1 MDKRSI
7 FERGFAILLSVI
19 LMAACFPLS
28 IFAED
33 TTQDPDFSGTNL
45 MNLENVQPSGY
56 TTTTN
61 PYGYDIGEPFLMVE
75 QNELMYLNA
84 WDNKVRQ
91 ASYFSMGS
99 ESALNTFAKNK
110 SGSSGTFSNPNY
122 KLMQA
127 VSFDPTGSGRR
138 DHVAFVGVSGQDKK
152 GYMWVIDTTKGTDSD
167 LSGLVEIGDFS
178 YMFDA
183 SAFKVPTYSNR
194 SFLNIVAG
202 DFDGDGKESIVV
214 YTPESYNAGG
224 CQIQQWDYDGDSLS
238 RRGKSNSLLM
248 GYYNDHPWY
257 DVERS
262 EGNQRRKL
270 GVSMA
275 VGDFNGDCVD
285 DLAVLSYCHRLPND
299 EAQID
304 YYRPVVKIVYGTKG
318 DTGSSIVTKS
328 AAQSEEFYTSKGKS
342 GGRDRYEF
350 PVGASLTCGDFDGD
364 GDVDLFLAGMLGKL
378 GTWKKNNQ
386 QVNETI
392 DMNAGYLYIGKLS
405 NSGNGFV
412 KTTNQTIESN
422 GWTDGGY
429 HDADDVWQQL
439 AVESVAING
448 KGRGAKELVFLSG
461 TLYDASNNKPVAV
474 YTGDYFKSADDGAG
488 STTRISNCD
497 IQSIAVGNFDGNT
510 AGREQVVFTIALKH
524 ASNNK
529 SHLLTGYMRGINY
542 KDTTVNGEIKEYGTA
557 GGYDCLVP
565 TDSYVN
571 TDAQNAVSFLV
582 IPVDKN
588 NDGVLAKYRGVTYAY
603 TDPDVKAVLQAAP
616 YFDEVMD
623 AGNNETEY
631 VLTESYE
638 LSDWDSDSVSFSIG
652 YSTEFKFLGGEASIE
667 TGYALDWTK
676 SFERSLHEE
685 WSQSFSAQAYNSVV
699 VSRTPV
705 FVYEYDIQNADG
717 TWNDKTVMQTAIPQG
732 PVYEQLSVDA
742 YNKFAT
748 EYNKYMADRTN
759 KPTCY
764 LLEKINPAANWMDG
778 NEGDP
783 YRYNHDGWDA
793 LNPDIQASAI
803 SKSEFALG
811 YNGTL
816 DKVAWTKENTTTK
829 SVEMSHGFFFNSSIK
844 WGDDK
849 VGMHGVTTSLQYSD
863 GKGNSTSKGTAVGA
877 SCTVTSLDK
886 QSLVAEGIPA
896 PVVDAYRFHWTLGQ
910 WQRHLSG
917 AANNKTPF
925 IGYSVTNLSSPP
937 RAIDN
942 LDKTITRGEG
952 NFDLKLSWTKPDCE
966 NGHPE
971 ITGYYVYSKDE
982 SGAYT
987 KVSEKLPA
995 EATEYEIK
1003 QLDLNGK
1010 YTYVVTTVATVDNQ
1024 DYESV
1029 WSNEAH
1035 YRADEA
1041 PYIGSN
1047 GNWWVGG
1054 TDTGVK
1060 AAGDDGKPGKD
1071 GETPYIGENGNWWIG
1086 FTDTKVKAAGTDGKD
1101 GEKGEDGET
1110 PYIGENGNWWIGE
1123 TDTGVKAVGTDG
1135 ADGTNGADG
1144 LTPSIGE
1151 NGNWW
1156 IGETDTGV
1164 KAAGTDGTNG
1174 TNGADGLTPSIGEN
1188 GNWWIGETDTGV
1200 KAAGTDGTNGTNGA
1214 DGLTPSIGE
1223 NGNWWIGETDTGVKA
1238 AGTDGTNGTNG
1249 ADGLTPSIGENGNW
1263 WIGATDT
1270 GVKAA
1275 ATDGADG
1282 KDGADGT
1289 NGVDGRTP
1297 QLKIGDDNLWYVS
1310 YDNGQNW
1317 ESLNVKATGEMGATG
1332 AQGEKGDKG
1341 DQGEQGIQG
1350 VQGEKGDKGDQGEQ
1364 GIQGVQGEK
1373 GDKGDQGAQGIQGVQ
1388 GEKGDKGDQGKQ
1400 GIQGVQGEKG
1410 DAGADGASGQN
1421 GTNGINGKNGV
1432 NGQDGQNGQDGKDGQ
1447 DGTAGR
1453 GIDNAMIDNDG
1464 YLILTMTDGTTINA
1478 GLVRDTSAVA
1488 NKEANDSATA
1498 KSLATAAVGLSG
1510 ASLLWN
1516 IAMLALSITMK
1527 RKHTTFHR

>member
-138 DHVAFVGVSGQDKK
+138 DHVAFVGVGQDKK

-167 LSGLVEIGDFS
+167 RSPLVEIGNFS

-183 SAFKVPTYSNR
+183 YAFEVPTYSNR

-214 YTPESYNAGG
+214 YTPESSNAGG
-224 CQIQQWDYDGDSLS
+224 CQIQQWDYDGGSLS
-238 RRGKSNSLLM
+238 QRGKSNSLLM

-257 DVERS
+257 DKEDS

-285 DLAVLSYCHRLPND
+285 DLAVLSYCHRLPKD

-318 DTGSSIVTKS
+318 DTSSIVTKS
-328 AAQSEEFYTSKGKS
+328 AAQSEEFYTSKGRS

-364 GDVDLFLAGMLGKL
+364 GDVDLFLAGMLGQL

-386 QVNETI
+386 QVNGTI
-392 DMNAGYLYIGKLS
+392 DMKAGYLYIGKLS

-429 HDADDVWQQL
+429 HNNDDVWQQL

-474 YTGDYFKSADDGAG
+474 YTGNYFKSADDGAG

-497 IQSIAVGNFDGNT
+497 IQSIAVGNFDGNK

-524 ASNNK
+524 ANNNE
-529 SHLLTGYMRGINY
+529 SHLLKGYMRGIKYN
-542 KDTTVNGEIKEYGTA
+542 DVTVNGEVKEYGTA

-571 TDAQNAVSFLV
+571 TNAQNAVSFLV

-652 YSTEFKFLGGEASIE
+652 YSTEFNFLGGKASIE

-705 FVYEYDIQNADG
+705 FVYEYDIQKADG

-748 EYNKYMADRTN
+748 EYNKYMADRKD

-764 LLEKINPAANWMDG
+764 LLEQIDPAANWMDG

-783 YRYNHDGWDA
+783 YRYNHDGWGA

-844 WGDDK
+844 WGSDK
-849 VGMHGVTTSLQYSD
+849 VGMHGVTTSLEYSD

-952 NFDLKLSWTKPDCE
+952 IFDLKLSWTKPDCE

-982 SGAYT
+982 SGTYT
-987 KVSEKLPA
+987 KVSEKLSA

-1003 QLDLNGK
+1003 HLDLNGK
-1010 YTYVVTTVATVDNQ
+1010 YTYVVTTVATVDNK

-1110 PYIGENGNWWIGE
+1110 PY
-1123 TDTGVKAVGTDG
+1123 
-1135 ADGTNGADG
+1135 
-1144 LTPSIGE
+1144 
-1151 NGNWW
+1151 
-1156 IGETDTGV
+1156 
-1164 KAAGTDGTNG
+1164 
-1174 TNGADGLTPSIGEN
+1174 
-1188 GNWWIGETDTGV
+1188 
-1200 KAAGTDGTNGTNGA
+1200 
-1214 DGLTPSIGE
+1214 IGE

-1350 VQGEKGDKGDQGEQ
+1350 VQGEKGD
-1364 GIQGVQGEK
+1364 
-1373 GDKGDQGAQGIQGVQ
+1373 
-1388 GEKGDKGDQGKQ
+1388 
-1400 GIQGVQGEKG
+1400 
-1410 DAGADGASGQN
+1410 AGADGASGQN

>member
-33 TTQDPDFSGTNL
+33 TTQGPDFSGTNL

-91 ASYFSMGS
+91 ASYFDMGT
-99 ESALNTFAKNK
+99 ESSLPTFARKK
-110 SGSSGTFSNPNY
+110 SNDSGKFSVPTY
-122 KLMQA
+122 ALMEA
-127 VSFDPTGSGRR
+127 VPFDPTGSGRK
-138 DHVAFVGVSGQDKK
+138 DHVAFVGISNKR
-152 GYMWVIDTTKGTDSD
+152 GYLWVIDTRQEAGSD
-167 LSGLVEIGDFS
+167 RSEPVDIGDFQ
-178 YMFDA
+178 YMYDGNSFE
-183 SAFKVPTYSNR
+183 VPTYANR

-214 YTPESYNAGG
+214 YTPESYKAGG

-238 RRGKSNSLLM
+238 KRGKSNSLLM

-257 DVERS
+257 DKEDS

-285 DLAVLSYCHRLPND
+285 DLAVLSYCHRLPKD

-318 DTGSSIVTKS
+318 DTSSIVTKS
-328 AAQSEEFYTSKGKS
+328 AAQSEEFYTSKGRS

-364 GDVDLFLAGMLGKL
+364 GDVDLFLAGMLGQL

-392 DMNAGYLYIGKLS
+392 DMKAGYLYIGKLS

-488 STTRISNCD
+488 STTSISNCD
-497 IQSIAVGNFDGNT
+497 IQSIAVGNFDGNK

-524 ASNNK
+524 ANNSQ
-529 SHLLTGYMRGINY
+529 SHLLTGYMRGKNY

-571 TDAQNAVSFLV
+571 TNAQNAVSFLV

-652 YSTEFKFLGGEASIE
+652 YSTEFNFLGGKASIE

-748 EYNKYMADRTN
+748 EYNKYMADRKD

-764 LLEKINPAANWMDG
+764 LLGQIDPAANWMDG

-783 YRYNHDGWDA
+783 YRYNHDGWGT

-844 WGDDK
+844 WGSDK
-849 VGMHGVTTSLQYSD
+849 VGMHGVTTSLDYSD

-982 SGAYT
+982 SGTYT
-987 KVSEKLPA
+987 KVSEKLSA

-1003 QLDLNGK
+1003 NLDLNGK
-1010 YTYVVTTVATVDNQ
+1010 YTYVVTTVATVDSK

-1188 GNWWIGETDTGV
+1188 GNWWIGTIDTGV
-1200 KAAGTDGTNGTNGA
+1200 KAAG
-1214 DGLTPSIGE
+1214 
-1223 NGNWWIGETDTGVKA
+1223 
-1238 AGTDGTNGTNG
+1238 
-1249 ADGLTPSIGENGNW
+1249 
-1263 WIGATDT
+1263 
-1270 GVKAA
+1270 
-1275 ATDGADG
+1275 TDGADG

-1373 GDKGDQGAQGIQGVQ
+1373 GDKGDQG
-1388 GEKGDKGDQGKQ
+1388 EQ

>member
-1 MDKRSI
+1 MRSMKMQREDYKMDKRSI

-61 PYGYDIGEPFLMVE
+61 PYGYDVGMPFLMVE
-75 QNELMYLNA
+75 QNELMYLNV
-84 WDNKVRQ
+84 WGNQVHQ
-91 ASYFSMGS
+91 ASYFDMGT
-99 ESALNTFAKNK
+99 ESSLPTFARKK
-110 SGSSGTFSNPNY
+110 SGANGTFSVDTY
-122 KLMQA
+122 ALMEA
-127 VSFDPTGSGRR
+127 VPFDPTGSGRK
-138 DHVAFVGVSGQDKK
+138 DHVAFVGISNKR
-152 GYMWVIDTTKGTDSD
+152 GYLWVIDTRQEAGSD
-167 LSGLVEIGDFS
+167 RSEPVDIGDFQ
-178 YMFDA
+178 YMYDGNSFE
-183 SAFKVPTYSNR
+183 VPTYANR

-214 YTPESYNAGG
+214 YTPESYKAGG

-238 RRGKSNSLLM
+238 KRGKSNSLLM

-257 DVERS
+257 DVEDS

-285 DLAVLSYCHRLPND
+285 DLAVLSYCHRLPKD

-318 DTGSSIVTKS
+318 DTSSIVTKS
-328 AAQSEEFYTSKGKS
+328 AAQSEEFYTSKGRS

-364 GDVDLFLAGMLGKL
+364 GDVDLFLAGMLGQL

-392 DMNAGYLYIGKLS
+392 DMKAGYLYIGKLS

-429 HDADDVWQQL
+429 HNNDDVWQQL

-488 STTRISNCD
+488 STTSISNCD
-497 IQSIAVGNFDGNT
+497 IQSIAVGNFDGNK

-524 ASNNK
+524 ANNNQ
-529 SHLLTGYMRGINY
+529 SHLLTGYMRGKNY

-571 TDAQNAVSFLV
+571 TNAQNAVSFLV

-652 YSTEFKFLGGEASIE
+652 YSTEFNFLGGKASIE

-705 FVYEYDIQNADG
+705 FVYEYDIQKADG

-748 EYNKYMADRTN
+748 EYNKYMADRKD

-764 LLEKINPAANWMDG
+764 LLGQIDPAANWMDG

-783 YRYNHDGWDA
+783 YRYNHDGWGT

-844 WGDDK
+844 WGSDK
-849 VGMHGVTTSLQYSD
+849 VGMHGVTTSLEYSD

-952 NFDLKLSWTKPDCE
+952 IFDLKLSWTKPDCE
-966 NGHPE
+966 NGHPK

-982 SGAYT
+982 SGSYT
-987 KVSEKLPA
+987 KVSEKLSA
-995 EATEYEIK
+995 ETTEYEIK
-1003 QLDLNGK
+1003 DLDLNGK
-1010 YTYVVTTVATVDNQ
+1010 YTYVVTTVATVDNK

-1060 AAGDDGKPGKD
+1060 AAGNDGKPGKD

-1110 PYIGENGNWWIGE
+1110 PY
-1123 TDTGVKAVGTDG
+1123 
-1135 ADGTNGADG
+1135 
-1144 LTPSIGE
+1144 
-1151 NGNWW
+1151 
-1156 IGETDTGV
+1156 
-1164 KAAGTDGTNG
+1164 
-1174 TNGADGLTPSIGEN
+1174 
-1188 GNWWIGETDTGV
+1188 
-1200 KAAGTDGTNGTNGA
+1200 
-1214 DGLTPSIGE
+1214 
-1223 NGNWWIGETDTGVKA
+1223 
-1238 AGTDGTNGTNG
+1238 
-1249 ADGLTPSIGENGNW
+1249 IGENGNW

-1341 DQGEQGIQG
+1341 DQGE
-1350 VQGEKGDKGDQGEQ
+1350 
-1364 GIQGVQGEK
+1364 
-1373 GDKGDQGAQGIQGVQ
+1373 
-1388 GEKGDKGDQGKQ
+1388 Q

-1527 RKHTTFHR
+1527 RKYTTFHR

>member
-33 TTQDPDFSGTNL
+33 TTQGPDFSGTNL

-99 ESALNTFAKNK
+99 ESALNTFAKSK

-138 DHVAFVGVSGQDKK
+138 DHVAFVGVGQDKK

-167 LSGLVEIGDFS
+167 RSQLVAIGDFS

-183 SAFKVPTYSNR
+183 NAFEVPTYANR

-214 YTPESYNAGG
+214 YTPESYKAGG
-224 CQIQQWDYDGDSLS
+224 CQIQQWDYDGGSLS
-238 RRGKSNSLLM
+238 QRGKSNSLLM

-257 DVERS
+257 DKEDS

-285 DLAVLSYCHRLPND
+285 DLAVLSYCHRLPKD

-318 DTGSSIVTKS
+318 DTSSIVTKS
-328 AAQSEEFYTSKGKS
+328 AAQSEEFYTSKGRS

-350 PVGASLTCGDFDGD
+350 PVGASLICGDFDGD
-364 GDVDLFLAGMLGKL
+364 GDVDLFLAGMLGQL

-386 QVNETI
+386 QVNGTI
-392 DMNAGYLYIGKLS
+392 DMKAGYLYIGKLS

-488 STTRISNCD
+488 STTSISNCD
-497 IQSIAVGNFDGNT
+497 IQSIAVGNFDGNK

-524 ASNNK
+524 ANNSQ
-529 SHLLTGYMRGINY
+529 SHLLTGYMRGKNY

-571 TDAQNAVSFLV
+571 TNAQNAVSFLV

-652 YSTEFKFLGGEASIE
+652 YSTEFNFLGGKASIE

-748 EYNKYMADRTN
+748 EYNKYMADRKD

-764 LLEKINPAANWMDG
+764 LLGQIDPAANWMDG

-783 YRYNHDGWDA
+783 YRYNHDGWGT

-844 WGDDK
+844 WGSDK
-849 VGMHGVTTSLQYSD
+849 VGMHGVTTSLEYSD

-982 SGAYT
+982 SGAYK
-987 KVSEKLPA
+987 KVSEKLSA

-1003 QLDLNGK
+1003 NLYLNGK
-1010 YTYVVTTVATVDNQ
+1010 YTYVVTTVATVDNK

-1060 AAGDDGKPGKD
+1060 AAG
-1071 GETPYIGENGNWWIG
+1071 
-1086 FTDTKVKAAGTDGKD
+1086 
-1101 GEKGEDGET
+1101 
-1110 PYIGENGNWWIGE
+1110 
-1123 TDTGVKAVGTDG
+1123 
-1135 ADGTNGADG
+1135 
-1144 LTPSIGE
+1144 
-1151 NGNWW
+1151 
-1156 IGETDTGV
+1156 
-1164 KAAGTDGTNG
+1164 TDGTNG

-1188 GNWWIGETDTGV
+1188 GNWWIGTTDTGV

-1373 GDKGDQGAQGIQGVQ
+1373 GDKGDQGEQGIQGVQ
-1388 GEKGDKGDQGKQ
+1388 GEKGDKGDQGEQ

>member
-84 WDNKVRQ
+84 WDNRVRQ

-99 ESALNTFAKNK
+99 ESALKTFATNK

-138 DHVAFVGVSGQDKK
+138 DHVAFVGVGQDKK
-152 GYMWVIDTTKGTDSD
+152 GYMWVIDTTKGTGSD
-167 LSGLVEIGDFS
+167 RSGLVEIGDFS
-178 YMFDA
+178 YMFDE

-214 YTPESYNAGG
+214 YTPKQTPRNQASG
-224 CQIQQWDYDGDSLS
+224 CQIQEWDYDGSNKALS
-238 RRGKSNSLLM
+238 KRGEGNSLLM

-257 DVERS
+257 DVEDS

-285 DLAVLSYCHRLPND
+285 DLAVLSYCHRLPKD
-299 EAQID
+299 EAKID

-328 AAQSEEFYTSKGKS
+328 AAQSEEFYTSKGRS

-524 ASNNK
+524 ANNNE

-542 KDTTVNGEIKEYGTA
+542 KDTTVNSEIKEYGTA

-571 TDAQNAVSFLV
+571 TNAKNAVSFLV

-652 YSTEFKFLGGEASIE
+652 YSTEFSFLGGKASIE

-705 FVYEYDIQNADG
+705 FVYEYDIQKADG

-748 EYNKYMADRTN
+748 EYNKYMADRKD

-764 LLEKINPAANWMDG
+764 LLEKIDPAANWMDG

-783 YRYNHDGWDA
+783 YRYNHDGWGA
-793 LNPDIQASAI
+793 LNPDIQASSI

-844 WGDDK
+844 WGNED
-849 VGMHGVTTSLQYSD
+849 VATHGVTTSLEYSD

-966 NGHPE
+966 NGHPA

-987 KVSEKLPA
+987 RVSGKLSA

-1003 QLDLNGK
+1003 DLDLKGK
-1010 YTYVVTTVATVDNQ
+1010 YTYVVTTVATVDNK

-1135 ADGTNGADG
+1135 ADGTNGTDG

-1156 IGETDTGV
+1156 IGT
-1164 KAAGTDGTNG
+1164 
-1174 TNGADGLTPSIGEN
+1174 
-1188 GNWWIGETDTGV
+1188 
-1200 KAAGTDGTNGTNGA
+1200 
-1214 DGLTPSIGE
+1214 
-1223 NGNWWIGETDTGVKA
+1223 TDTGVKA

-1373 GDKGDQGAQGIQGVQ
+1373 GD
-1388 GEKGDKGDQGKQ
+1388 
-1400 GIQGVQGEKG
+1400 
-1410 DAGADGASGQN
+1410 AGADGASGQN

>member
-84 WDNKVRQ
+84 WDNNVRQ

-99 ESALNTFAKNK
+99 ESALKTFAKNK

-167 LSGLVEIGDFS
+167 CSQLVEIGNFS
-178 YMFDA
+178 YMFDE

-202 DFDGDGKESIVV
+202 DFNGDGKESIVV
-214 YTPESYNAGG
+214 YTPESCNAGG

-238 RRGKSNSLLM
+238 QRGKSNSLLM

-257 DVERS
+257 DVEDS

-285 DLAVLSYCHRLPND
+285 DLAVLSYCHRLPNND
-299 EAQID
+299 AKID

-328 AAQSEEFYTSKGKS
+328 AAQSEEFYTSKGRS

-364 GDVDLFLAGMLGKL
+364 GDVDLFLAGMLGQL

-392 DMNAGYLYIGKLS
+392 DMKAGYLYIGKLS

-429 HDADDVWQQL
+429 HNADDVWQQL

-474 YTGDYFKSADDGAG
+474 YTGNYFKSADDGVG

-524 ASNNK
+524 ANNNQ

-542 KDTTVNGEIKEYGTA
+542 NDKTVNGEIKEYGTA

-571 TDAQNAVSFLV
+571 TNAQNAVSFLV

-652 YSTEFKFLGGEASIE
+652 YSTEFSFLGGKASIE

-705 FVYEYDIQNADG
+705 FVYEYDIQKADG

-748 EYNKYMADRTN
+748 EYNKYMADHKE

-764 LLEKINPAANWMDG
+764 LLEQIDPATNWMDG

-844 WGDDK
+844 WGNEE
-849 VGMHGVTTSLQYSD
+849 VATHGVTTSLEYSD

-896 PVVDAYRFHWTLGQ
+896 PVVDAYRFHWALGQ

-952 NFDLKLSWTKPDCE
+952 IFDLKLSWTKPDCK

-987 KVSEKLPA
+987 KVSEKLSA

-1003 QLDLNGK
+1003 NLDLNGK
-1010 YTYVVTTVATVDNQ
+1010 YTYVVTTVATVDSK

-1123 TDTGVKAVGTDG
+1123 TDTGVKAAGTDG

-1156 IGETDTGV
+1156 IGT
-1164 KAAGTDGTNG
+1164 
-1174 TNGADGLTPSIGEN
+1174 
-1188 GNWWIGETDTGV
+1188 
-1200 KAAGTDGTNGTNGA
+1200 
-1214 DGLTPSIGE
+1214 
-1223 NGNWWIGETDTGVKA
+1223 
-1238 AGTDGTNGTNG
+1238 
-1249 ADGLTPSIGENGNW
+1249 
-1263 WIGATDT
+1263 TDT

-1350 VQGEKGDKGDQGEQ
+1350 D
-1364 GIQGVQGEK
+1364 
-1373 GDKGDQGAQGIQGVQ
+1373 
-1388 GEKGDKGDQGKQ
+1388 
-1400 GIQGVQGEKG
+1400 QGEKG

-1527 RKHTTFHR
+1527 RKYTTFHR

>member
-33 TTQDPDFSGTNL
+33 TTQGPDFSGTNL

-61 PYGYDIGEPFLMVE
+61 PYGYDVGMPFLMVE
-75 QNELMYLNA
+75 QNELMYLNV
-84 WDNKVRQ
+84 WGNKVRQ
-91 ASYFSMGS
+91 ASYFDMGT
-99 ESALNTFAKNK
+99 ESSLPTFARKK
-110 SGSSGTFSNPNY
+110 SGANGAFSVDTY
-122 KLMQA
+122 ALMEA
-127 VSFDPTGSGRR
+127 VAFDPTGSGRK
-138 DHVAFVGVSGQDKK
+138 DHVAFVGISNKR
-152 GYMWVIDTTKGTDSD
+152 GYLWVIDTRQGAGSD
-167 LSGLVEIGDFS
+167 RSEPVDIGDFT
-178 YMFDA
+178 YMYDGN
-183 SAFKVPTYSNR
+183 SFKVPTYANR

-214 YTPESYNAGG
+214 YTPESSNAGG
-224 CQIQQWDYDGDSLS
+224 CQIQQWDYNGGGLT

-248 GYYNDHPWY
+248 SYYNEHPWY
-257 DVERS
+257 DVENS
-262 EGNQRRKL
+262 GGNQRRKL

-299 EAQID
+299 QAKVD
-304 YYRPVVKIVYGTKG
+304 YYLPELQIVYGSKDG
-318 DTGSSIVTKS
+318 GAIVTKS
-328 AAQSEEFYTSKGKS
+328 AAQKEIFCAYMGMS
-342 GGRDRYEF
+342 GGRARYEF
-350 PVGASLTCGDFDGD
+350 PVAASLTCGDLDGD
-364 GDVDLFLAGMLGKL
+364 GDVDLFLAGMLGKF
-378 GTWKKNNQ
+378 GTWKKDASM
-386 QVNETI
+386 VNETI
-392 DMNAGYLYIGKLS
+392 TMYAPYMYVGKMTNVGGTFAKS
-405 NSGNGFV
+405 TNG
-412 KTTNQTIESN
+412 TIRSN
-422 GWTDGGY
+422 GWTYGGY
-429 HDADDVWQQL
+429 HDADNVWQRL
-439 AVESVAING
+439 AVEAVAVNG
-448 KGRGAKELVFLSG
+448 RGRGAKELVFVNG
-461 TLYDASNNKPVAV
+461 TLYDVSNNKPVAV
-474 YTGDYFKSADDGAG
+474 YTGGYFGSSDDGAS

-497 IQSIAVGNFDGNT
+497 IQSIAVGNFDGNK

-524 ASNNK
+524 KNNNE

-542 KDTTVNGEIKEYGTA
+542 NDKTVNGEIKEYGTA

-571 TDAQNAVSFLV
+571 TNAQNAVSFLV

-652 YSTEFKFLGGEASIE
+652 YSTEFNFLGGKASIE

-705 FVYEYDIQNADG
+705 FVYEYDIQKADG

-748 EYNKYMADRTN
+748 EYNKYMADRKN
-759 KPTCY
+759 NPTCY
-764 LLEKINPAANWMDG
+764 LLEKIDPAANWMDG

-783 YRYNHDGWDA
+783 YRYNHDGWGA

-844 WGDDK
+844 WGNEN
-849 VGMHGVTTSLQYSD
+849 VGMHGVTTSLEYSD

-886 QSLVAEGIPA
+886 QSLVAKGIPA

-952 NFDLKLSWTKPDCE
+952 IFDLKLSWTKPDRE

-987 KVSEKLPA
+987 KVSEKLSA

-1003 QLDLNGK
+1003 NLDLNGK
-1010 YTYVVTTVATVDNQ
+1010 YTYVVTTVATVDSK

-1156 IGETDTGV
+1156 IGTTDTGV

-1200 KAAGTDGTNGTNGA
+1200 KAAG
-1214 DGLTPSIGE
+1214 
-1223 NGNWWIGETDTGVKA
+1223 
-1238 AGTDGTNGTNG
+1238 
-1249 ADGLTPSIGENGNW
+1249 
-1263 WIGATDT
+1263 
-1270 GVKAA
+1270 
-1275 ATDGADG
+1275 TDGADG

-1350 VQGEKGDKGDQGEQ
+1350 VQGEKGDKGDQGE
-1364 GIQGVQGEK
+1364 
-1373 GDKGDQGAQGIQGVQ
+1373 QGIQGVQ

-1527 RKHTTFHR
+1527 RKRTTFHR

>member
-7 FERGFAILLSVI
+7 FGRGLAILLSVT

-45 MNLENVQPSGY
+45 MNLESVQPSGY

-61 PYGYDIGEPFLMVE
+61 PYGYGIGEPFLMVE
-75 QNELMYLNA
+75 QNELMYLNV

-91 ASYFSMGS
+91 ASYFSMGT
-99 ESALNTFAKNK
+99 ESALNTFAKDK
-110 SGSSGTFSNPNY
+110 SGSNGTFSNPNY

-138 DHVAFVGVSGQDKK
+138 DHVAFVGVSGQNKK
-152 GYMWVIDTTKGTDSD
+152 GYMWVIDTTKGTGSD
-167 LSGLVEIGDFS
+167 CSPQVEIGDFG
-178 YMFDA
+178 YMFDGND
-183 SAFKVPTYSNR
+183 FEVPTYSNR
-194 SFLNIVAG
+194 SFFNIVAG

-214 YTPESYNAGG
+214 YTPKQTPRNQASG
-224 CQIQQWDYDGDSLS
+224 CQIQEWDYDGSNKALS
-238 RRGKSNSLLM
+238 KRGEGNSLLM

-257 DVERS
+257 DVEDS

-285 DLAVLSYCHRLPND
+285 DLAVLSYCHRLPKD
-299 EAQID
+299 EAKID

-328 AAQSEEFYTSKGKS
+328 AAQSEEFYTSMGYT
-342 GGRDRYEF
+342 GGRYYYEF

-364 GDVDLFLAGMLGKL
+364 GDDDLFLAGMLAYF
-378 GTWKKNNQ
+378 GTWKKDSSM
-386 QVNETI
+386 VNEEITMKS
-392 DMNAGYLYIGKLS
+392 DYVYVGKLT
-405 NSGNGFV
+405 NTGNGFS
-412 KTTNQTIESN
+412 KTMNLNRTVESN

-461 TLYDASNNKPVAV
+461 TLYDVSNNKPAAV

-497 IQSIAVGNFDGNT
+497 IQSIAVGNFDGNK

-524 ASNNK
+524 ANNNE
-529 SHLLTGYMRGINY
+529 SHLLKGYMRGIKYN
-542 KDTTVNGEIKEYGTA
+542 DVTVNGEVKEYGTA

-582 IPVDKN
+582 IPVDRN

-652 YSTEFKFLGGEASIE
+652 YSTEFSFPGGNASIE

-705 FVYEYDIQNADG
+705 FVYEYDIQNANG

-742 YNKFAT
+742 YNKFAE
-748 EYNKYMADRTN
+748 EYNKYMADRKD

-764 LLEKINPAANWMDG
+764 LLEKIDPAANWMDG

-783 YRYNHDGWDA
+783 YRYNHDGWES
-793 LNPDIQASAI
+793 LRPDIQAAAI

-844 WGDDK
+844 WGKDD
-849 VGMHGVTTSLQYSD
+849 VAMHGVTTSLEYSD

-886 QSLVAEGIPA
+886 KSLVAEGIPA

-937 RAIDN
+937 RAIDD

-966 NGHPE
+966 NGHPQ

-987 KVSEKLPA
+987 KISEKLSA
-995 EATEYEIK
+995 DATEYEIK
-1003 QLDLNGK
+1003 NLDLNGK
-1010 YTYVVTTVATVDNQ
+1010 YTYVVTTVATVDNK

-1060 AAGDDGKPGKD
+1060 AAGDDGKPGKN

-1101 GEKGEDGET
+1101 GEKGENGET

-1123 TDTGVKAVGTDG
+1123 TDTGVKAAGTDG

-1156 IGETDTGV
+1156 IGTTDTGV
-1164 KAAGTDGTNG
+1164 KATGTDGTNG

-1188 GNWWIGETDTGV
+1188 GNWWIGT
-1200 KAAGTDGTNGTNGA
+1200 
-1214 DGLTPSIGE
+1214 
-1223 NGNWWIGETDTGVKA
+1223 
-1238 AGTDGTNGTNG
+1238 
-1249 ADGLTPSIGENGNW
+1249 
-1263 WIGATDT
+1263 TDT

-1332 AQGEKGDKG
+1332 AK
-1341 DQGEQGIQG
+1341 GEQGIQG

-1364 GIQGVQGEK
+1364 GIQG
-1373 GDKGDQGAQGIQGVQ
+1373 A
-1388 GEKGDKGDQGKQ
+1388 
-1400 GIQGVQGEKG
+1400 QGEKG

-1447 DGTAGR
+1447 DGAAGR

-1527 RKHTTFHR
+1527 RKKTTFHR

>member
-45 MNLENVQPSGY
+45 MNLESVQPSGY

-91 ASYFSMGS
+91 ASYFSMGT

-110 SGSSGTFSNPNY
+110 SGSNGTFSNPNY

-138 DHVAFVGVSGQDKK
+138 DHVAFVGVSGQNKK
-152 GYMWVIDTTKGTDSD
+152 GYMWVIDTTKGTGSD
-167 LSGLVEIGDFS
+167 CSPQVEIGDFG
-178 YMFDA
+178 YMFDGND
-183 SAFKVPTYSNR
+183 FEVPTYSNR

-257 DVERS
+257 DVEDS

-328 AAQSEEFYTSKGKS
+328 AAQSEEFYTSKGRS

-497 IQSIAVGNFDGNT
+497 IQSIAVGNFDGNK

-524 ASNNK
+524 ANNNE
-529 SHLLTGYMRGINY
+529 SHLLKGYMRGINY
-542 KDTTVNGEIKEYGTA
+542 NDKTVNGEIKEYGTA

-652 YSTEFKFLGGEASIE
+652 YSTEFSFLGGKASIE

-705 FVYEYDIQNADG
+705 FVYEYDIQNANG

-742 YNKFAT
+742 YNKFAE
-748 EYNKYMADRTN
+748 EYNKYMADRKD

-764 LLEKINPAANWMDG
+764 LLEKIDPADNWMDG

-783 YRYNHDGWDA
+783 YRYNHDGWES
-793 LNPDIQASAI
+793 LRPDIQAAAI

-829 SVEMSHGFFFNSSIK
+829 NVEMSHGFFFNSSIK
-844 WGDDK
+844 WGKED
-849 VGMHGVTTSLQYSD
+849 VAMHGVTTSLEYSD

-937 RAIDN
+937 RAIDD

-966 NGHPE
+966 NGHPQ

-987 KVSEKLPA
+987 KISEKLSA
-995 EATEYEIK
+995 DATEYEIK
-1003 QLDLNGK
+1003 NLDLNGK
-1010 YTYVVTTVATVDNQ
+1010 YTYVVTTVATVDNK

-1060 AAGDDGKPGKD
+1060 AAGDDGKPGKN

-1101 GEKGEDGET
+1101 GEKGENGET

-1123 TDTGVKAVGTDG
+1123 TDTGVKAAGTDG

-1156 IGETDTGV
+1156 IGT
-1164 KAAGTDGTNG
+1164 
-1174 TNGADGLTPSIGEN
+1174 
-1188 GNWWIGETDTGV
+1188 
-1200 KAAGTDGTNGTNGA
+1200 
-1214 DGLTPSIGE
+1214 
-1223 NGNWWIGETDTGVKA
+1223 
-1238 AGTDGTNGTNG
+1238 
-1249 ADGLTPSIGENGNW
+1249 
-1263 WIGATDT
+1263 TDT

-1332 AQGEKGDKG
+1332 AK
-1341 DQGEQGIQG
+1341 GEQGIQG
-1350 VQGEKGDKGDQGEQ
+1350 VQGEKGDKGDQGE
-1364 GIQGVQGEK
+1364 
-1373 GDKGDQGAQGIQGVQ
+1373 
-1388 GEKGDKGDQGKQ
+1388 Q

-1527 RKHTTFHR
+1527 RKKTTFHR

>member
-99 ESALNTFAKNK
+99 ESALNTFARDK

-167 LSGLVEIGDFS
+167 CSGLVAIGDFS

-214 YTPESYNAGG
+214 YTPESSNAGG

-238 RRGKSNSLLM
+238 QRGKSKSLLM

-257 DVERS
+257 DKEDS

-285 DLAVLSYCHRLPND
+285 DLAVLSYCHRLPKD

-318 DTGSSIVTKS
+318 DTSSIVTKS

-364 GDVDLFLAGMLGKL
+364 GDVDLFLAGMLGQL

-386 QVNETI
+386 QVNGTI
-392 DMNAGYLYIGKLS
+392 DMKAGYLYIGKLS

-488 STTRISNCD
+488 STTSISNCD
-497 IQSIAVGNFDGNT
+497 IQSIAVGNFDGNK

-524 ASNNK
+524 ANNNQ
-529 SHLLTGYMRGINY
+529 SHLLTGYMRGKNY

-571 TDAQNAVSFLV
+571 TNAQNAVSFLV

-652 YSTEFKFLGGEASIE
+652 YSTEFNFLGGKASIE

-705 FVYEYDIQNADG
+705 FVYEYDIQKADG

-748 EYNKYMADRTN
+748 EYNKYMADRKE

-764 LLEKINPAANWMDG
+764 LLEKIDPAANWMDG

-844 WGDDK
+844 WGNED
-849 VGMHGVTTSLQYSD
+849 VATHGVTTSLEYSD

-896 PVVDAYRFHWTLGQ
+896 PVVDAYRFHWALGQ

-987 KVSEKLPA
+987 KVSEKLSA

-1003 QLDLNGK
+1003 NLDLNGK
-1010 YTYVVTTVATVDNQ
+1010 YTYVVTTVATVDSK

-1156 IGETDTGV
+1156 IGT
-1164 KAAGTDGTNG
+1164 
-1174 TNGADGLTPSIGEN
+1174 
-1188 GNWWIGETDTGV
+1188 
-1200 KAAGTDGTNGTNGA
+1200 
-1214 DGLTPSIGE
+1214 
-1223 NGNWWIGETDTGVKA
+1223 
-1238 AGTDGTNGTNG
+1238 
-1249 ADGLTPSIGENGNW
+1249 
-1263 WIGATDT
+1263 TDT

-1350 VQGEKGDKGDQGEQ
+1350 VQGEKGDQGEQGIQGVQGEKGDKGDQGEQ

-1373 GDKGDQGAQGIQGVQ
+1373 GDKGDQGEQGIQGVQ
-1388 GEKGDKGDQGKQ
+1388 GEKGDKGDQGEQ

-1478 GLVRDTSAVA
+1478 GLIRDTSAVA

>member
-1 MDKRSI
+1 MDKKSI

-91 ASYFSMGS
+91 ASYFDMGT
-99 ESALNTFAKNK
+99 ESSLPTFARKK
-110 SGSSGTFSNPNY
+110 SNDSGKFSVPTY
-122 KLMQA
+122 ALMEA
-127 VSFDPTGSGRR
+127 VPFDPTGSGRK
-138 DHVAFVGVSGQDKK
+138 DHVAFVGISNKR
-152 GYMWVIDTTKGTDSD
+152 GYLWVIDTRQKAGSD
-167 LSGLVEIGDFS
+167 RSEPVDIGDFQ
-178 YMFDA
+178 YMYDRNSFE
-183 SAFKVPTYSNR
+183 VPTYANR

-214 YTPESYNAGG
+214 YTPESSNAGG
-224 CQIQQWDYDGDSLS
+224 CQIQQWDYDGGSLS
-238 RRGKSNSLLM
+238 KRGKSNSLLM
-248 GYYNDHPWY
+248 GYYNVHPWY
-257 DVERS
+257 DKEDS

-285 DLAVLSYCHRLPND
+285 DLAVLSYCHRLPKD

-318 DTGSSIVTKS
+318 DTSSIVTKS
-328 AAQSEEFYTSKGKS
+328 AAQSEEFYTSKGRS
-342 GGRDRYEF
+342 GSRDHYEF
-350 PVGASLTCGDFDGD
+350 PVGASLTCGDLDGD

-378 GTWKKNNQ
+378 ETWKKNNQ
-386 QVNETI
+386 QVNGTI
-392 DMNAGYLYIGKLS
+392 DMKAGYLYIGKLS

-429 HDADDVWQQL
+429 HNNDDVWQQL

-488 STTRISNCD
+488 STTSISNCD
-497 IQSIAVGNFDGNT
+497 IQSIAVGNFDGNK

-524 ASNNK
+524 ANNSQ
-529 SHLLTGYMRGINY
+529 SHLLTGYMRGKNY
-542 KDTTVNGEIKEYGTA
+542 NDKTVNGEIKEYGTA

-571 TDAQNAVSFLV
+571 TNAQNAVSFLV

-652 YSTEFKFLGGEASIE
+652 YSTEFNFLGGKASIE

-748 EYNKYMADRTN
+748 EYNKYMADRKD

-764 LLEKINPAANWMDG
+764 LLGQIDPAANWMDG

-783 YRYNHDGWDA
+783 YRYNHDGWGT

-844 WGDDK
+844 WGSDK
-849 VGMHGVTTSLQYSD
+849 VGMHGVTTSLDYSD

-952 NFDLKLSWTKPDCE
+952 IFDLKLSWTKPDCE

-982 SGAYT
+982 SGTYT
-987 KVSEKLPA
+987 KVSEKLSA

-1003 QLDLNGK
+1003 HLDLNGK
-1010 YTYVVTTVATVDNQ
+1010 YTYVVTTVATVDSK

-1123 TDTGVKAVGTDG
+1123 TDTGVKA
-1135 ADGTNGADG
+1135 
-1144 LTPSIGE
+1144 
-1151 NGNWW
+1151 
-1156 IGETDTGV
+1156 
-1164 KAAGTDGTNG
+1164 AG
-1174 TNGADGLTPSIGEN
+1174 
-1188 GNWWIGETDTGV
+1188 
-1200 KAAGTDGTNGTNGA
+1200 
-1214 DGLTPSIGE
+1214 
-1223 NGNWWIGETDTGVKA
+1223 
-1238 AGTDGTNGTNG
+1238 
-1249 ADGLTPSIGENGNW
+1249 
-1263 WIGATDT
+1263 
-1270 GVKAA
+1270 
-1275 ATDGADG
+1275 TDGADG

-1350 VQGEKGDKGDQGEQ
+1350 AQGEKGDKGDQGEQ

-1373 GDKGDQGAQGIQGVQ
+1373 GDKGDQGIQGAQGIQGVQ

-1516 IAMLALSITMK
+1516 IVMLALSITMK

>member
-19 LMAACFPLS
+19 LMAACFSLS

-138 DHVAFVGVSGQDKK
+138 DHVAFVGVGQDKK

-167 LSGLVEIGDFS
+167 RSPLVEIGNFS

-183 SAFKVPTYSNR
+183 NAFEVPTYSNR

-214 YTPESYNAGG
+214 YTPESSNAGG
-224 CQIQQWDYDGDSLS
+224 CQIQQWDYDGDNLS
-238 RRGKSNSLLM
+238 PRGKSNSLLM

-285 DLAVLSYCHRLPND
+285 DLAVLSYCHRLPKD

-318 DTGSSIVTKS
+318 DTSSIVTKS
-328 AAQSEEFYTSKGKS
+328 AAQSEEFYTSKGRS

-364 GDVDLFLAGMLGKL
+364 GDVDLFLAGMLGQL

-392 DMNAGYLYIGKLS
+392 DMKAGYLYIGKLS

-429 HDADDVWQQL
+429 HNADDVWQQL

-524 ASNNK
+524 ATNNE
-529 SHLLTGYMRGINY
+529 SHLLTGYMRGIKYNDQ
-542 KDTTVNGEIKEYGTA
+542 KVNGEIKEYGTA

-571 TDAQNAVSFLV
+571 TNAQNAVSFLV

-652 YSTEFKFLGGEASIE
+652 YSTEFNFLGGKASIE

-748 EYNKYMADRTN
+748 EYNKYMADRKD

-764 LLEKINPAANWMDG
+764 LLGQIDPAANWMDG

-783 YRYNHDGWDA
+783 YRYNHDGWGT

-844 WGDDK
+844 WGSDK
-849 VGMHGVTTSLQYSD
+849 VGMHGVTTSLEYSD

-987 KVSEKLPA
+987 KVSEKLSA

-1003 QLDLNGK
+1003 HLDLNGK
-1010 YTYVVTTVATVDNQ
+1010 YTYVVTTVATVDNK

-1188 GNWWIGETDTGV
+1188 GNWWIG
-1200 KAAGTDGTNGTNGA
+1200 
-1214 DGLTPSIGE
+1214 
-1223 NGNWWIGETDTGVKA
+1223 
-1238 AGTDGTNGTNG
+1238 
-1249 ADGLTPSIGENGNW
+1249 
-1263 WIGATDT
+1263 ATDT

-1341 DQGEQGIQG
+1341 DQGE
-1350 VQGEKGDKGDQGEQ
+1350 
-1364 GIQGVQGEK
+1364 
-1373 GDKGDQGAQGIQGVQ
+1373 
-1388 GEKGDKGDQGKQ
+1388 Q

>member
-61 PYGYDIGEPFLMVE
+61 PYGYDVGMPFLMVE
-75 QNELMYLNA
+75 QNELMYLNV
-84 WDNKVRQ
+84 WGNQVRE
-91 ASYFSMGS
+91 ASYFDMGT
-99 ESALNTFAKNK
+99 ESSLPTFARKK
-110 SGSSGTFSNPNY
+110 SGANGTFSVDTY
-122 KLMQA
+122 ALMEA
-127 VSFDPTGSGRR
+127 VAFDPTGSGRK
-138 DHVAFVGVSGQDKK
+138 DHVAFVGISNKR
-152 GYMWVIDTTKGTDSD
+152 GYLWVIDTRQEAGSD
-167 LSGLVEIGDFS
+167 RSGPVDIGDFT
-178 YMFDA
+178 YMYDGN
-183 SAFKVPTYSNR
+183 SFKVPTYANR

-214 YTPESYNAGG
+214 YTPESSNAGG
-224 CQIQQWDYDGDSLS
+224 CQIQQWDYNGGGLTQ
-238 RRGKSNSLLM
+238 RGKSNSLLM
-248 GYYNDHPWY
+248 SYYNEHPWY
-257 DVERS
+257 DVENS
-262 EGNQRRKL
+262 GGNQRRKL

-299 EAQID
+299 QAKVD
-304 YYRPVVKIVYGTKG
+304 YYLPELQIVYGSKDG
-318 DTGSSIVTKS
+318 GAIVTKS
-328 AAQSEEFYTSKGKS
+328 AAQKEIFCAYMGMS
-342 GGRDRYEF
+342 GGRARYEF
-350 PVGASLTCGDFDGD
+350 PVGASLTCGDLDGD
-364 GDVDLFLAGMLGKL
+364 GDVDLFLAGMLGKF
-378 GTWKKNNQ
+378 GTWKKDASM
-386 QVNETI
+386 VNETI
-392 DMNAGYLYIGKLS
+392 TMYAPYMYVGKMT
-405 NSGNGFV
+405 NVGGTFV
-412 KTTNQTIESN
+412 KSTNGTIRSN
-422 GWTDGGY
+422 GWTYGGY
-429 HDADDVWQQL
+429 HDADDVWQRL
-439 AVESVAING
+439 AVEAVAVNG
-448 KGRGAKELVFLSG
+448 RGRGAKELVFVSG
-461 TLYDASNNKPVAV
+461 TLYDVSNNKPVAV
-474 YTGDYFKSADDGAG
+474 YTGDYFKSADDGAS

-497 IQSIAVGNFDGNT
+497 IQSIAVGNFDGNK

-524 ASNNK
+524 ANNSQ
-529 SHLLTGYMRGINY
+529 SHLLRGYMRGIKYND
-542 KDTTVNGEIKEYGTA
+542 KTVNGEIKEYGTA

-571 TDAQNAVSFLV
+571 TNAQNAVSFLV

-652 YSTEFKFLGGEASIE
+652 YSTEFNFLGGKASIE

-705 FVYEYDIQNADG
+705 FVYEYDIQNANG

-748 EYNKYMADRTN
+748 EYNKYMADRTE

-764 LLEKINPAANWMDG
+764 LLEQINPAANWMDG

-783 YRYNHDGWDA
+783 YRYNHDGWGA

-844 WGDDK
+844 WGNEN
-849 VGMHGVTTSLQYSD
+849 VGMHGVTTSLEYSD

-952 NFDLKLSWTKPDCE
+952 IFDLKLSWTKPDCE

-982 SGAYT
+982 SGTYT
-987 KVSEKLPA
+987 KVSEKLSA

-1010 YTYVVTTVATVDNQ
+1010 YTYVVTTVATVDSK

-1156 IGETDTGV
+1156 IG
-1164 KAAGTDGTNG
+1164 
-1174 TNGADGLTPSIGEN
+1174 
-1188 GNWWIGETDTGV
+1188 
-1200 KAAGTDGTNGTNGA
+1200 
-1214 DGLTPSIGE
+1214 
-1223 NGNWWIGETDTGVKA
+1223 
-1238 AGTDGTNGTNG
+1238 
-1249 ADGLTPSIGENGNW
+1249 
-1263 WIGATDT
+1263 ATDT

-1350 VQGEKGDKGDQGEQ
+1350 VQGEKGDKGDQG
-1364 GIQGVQGEK
+1364 
-1373 GDKGDQGAQGIQGVQ
+1373 
-1388 GEKGDKGDQGKQ
+1388 KQ

-1453 GIDNAMIDNDG
+1453 GIDNALIDNDG

-1527 RKHTTFHR
+1527 RKRTTFHR

>member
-7 FERGFAILLSVI
+7 FGRGLAILLSVT

-45 MNLENVQPSGY
+45 MNLESVQPSGY

-91 ASYFSMGS
+91 ASYFSMGT
-99 ESALNTFAKNK
+99 ESALETFAKKK

-138 DHVAFVGVSGQDKK
+138 DHVAFVGVSGQNKK
-152 GYMWVIDTTKGTDSD
+152 GYMWVIDTTKGTGSD
-167 LSGLVEIGDFS
+167 CSPQVEIGDFS
-178 YMFDA
+178 YMYDGNDFE
-183 SAFKVPTYSNR
+183 VPTYANR

-214 YTPESYNAGG
+214 YTPKQTPRNQASG
-224 CQIQQWDYDGDSLS
+224 CQIQEWDYDGSYKALS
-238 RRGKSNSLLM
+238 KRGEGNSLLM

-257 DVERS
+257 DVEDS

-285 DLAVLSYCHRLPND
+285 DLAVLSYCHRLPKD
-299 EAQID
+299 EAKID

-328 AAQSEEFYTSKGKS
+328 AAQSEEFYTSKGRS

-364 GDVDLFLAGMLGKL
+364 GDVDLFLAGMLGQL

-392 DMNAGYLYIGKLS
+392 DMKAGYLYIGKLS

-474 YTGDYFKSADDGAG
+474 YTGNYFKSADDGAG
-488 STTRISNCD
+488 GTTRISNCD

-524 ASNNK
+524 ANNNQ

-542 KDTTVNGEIKEYGTA
+542 KDETVNGEIKEYGTA

-571 TDAQNAVSFLV
+571 TNAQNAVSFLV

-652 YSTEFKFLGGEASIE
+652 YSTEFSFLGGKASIE

-705 FVYEYDIQNADG
+705 FVYEYDIQNANG

-742 YNKFAT
+742 YNKFAE
-748 EYNKYMADRTN
+748 EYNKYMADRKD

-764 LLEKINPAANWMDG
+764 LLEKIDPADNWMDG

-783 YRYNHDGWDA
+783 YRYNHDGWES
-793 LNPDIQASAI
+793 LRPDIQAAAI

-844 WGDDK
+844 WGKED
-849 VGMHGVTTSLQYSD
+849 VAMHGVTTSLEYSD

-937 RAIDN
+937 RAIDD

-966 NGHPE
+966 NGHPQ

-987 KVSEKLPA
+987 KISEKLSA
-995 EATEYEIK
+995 DATEYEIK
-1003 QLDLNGK
+1003 NLDLNGK
-1010 YTYVVTTVATVDNQ
+1010 YTYVVTTVATVDNK

-1060 AAGDDGKPGKD
+1060 AAGDDGKPGKN

-1101 GEKGEDGET
+1101 GEKGENGET

-1123 TDTGVKAVGTDG
+1123 
-1135 ADGTNGADG
+1135 
-1144 LTPSIGE
+1144 
-1151 NGNWW
+1151 
-1156 IGETDTGV
+1156 
-1164 KAAGTDGTNG
+1164 
-1174 TNGADGLTPSIGEN
+1174 
-1188 GNWWIGETDTGV
+1188 
-1200 KAAGTDGTNGTNGA
+1200 
-1214 DGLTPSIGE
+1214 
-1223 NGNWWIGETDTGVKA
+1223 
-1238 AGTDGTNGTNG
+1238 
-1249 ADGLTPSIGENGNW
+1249 
-1263 WIGATDT
+1263 TDT

-1332 AQGEKGDKG
+1332 AKGE
-1341 DQGEQGIQG
+1341 
-1350 VQGEKGDKGDQGEQ
+1350 
-1364 GIQGVQGEK
+1364 
-1373 GDKGDQGAQGIQGVQ
+1373 
-1388 GEKGDKGDQGKQ
+1388 Q

-1498 KSLATAAVGLSG
+1498 KSLATAAVGISG

-1527 RKHTTFHR
+1527 RKKTTFHR

>member
-7 FERGFAILLSVI
+7 FGRGLAILLSVT

-45 MNLENVQPSGY
+45 MNLESVQPSGY

-61 PYGYDIGEPFLMVE
+61 PYGYGIGEPFLMVE
-75 QNELMYLNA
+75 QNELMYLNV

-91 ASYFSMGS
+91 ASYFSMGT

-110 SGSSGTFSNPNY
+110 SGSNGTFSNPNY

-138 DHVAFVGVSGQDKK
+138 DHVAFVGVSGQNKK
-152 GYMWVIDTTKGTDSD
+152 GYMWVIDTTKGTGSD
-167 LSGLVEIGDFS
+167 CSPQVEIGDFG
-178 YMFDA
+178 YMFDGND
-183 SAFKVPTYSNR
+183 FEVPTYSNR
-194 SFLNIVAG
+194 SFFNIVAG

-214 YTPESYNAGG
+214 YTPKQTPRNQASG
-224 CQIQQWDYDGDSLS
+224 CQIQEWDYDGSNKALS
-238 RRGKSNSLLM
+238 KRGEGNSLLM

-257 DVERS
+257 DVEDS

-285 DLAVLSYCHRLPND
+285 DLAVLSYCHRLPKD
-299 EAQID
+299 EAKID

-328 AAQSEEFYTSKGKS
+328 AAQSEEFYTSKGHS

-364 GDVDLFLAGMLGKL
+364 GDVDLFLAGMLGQL

-392 DMNAGYLYIGKLS
+392 DMKAGYLYIGKLS

-429 HDADDVWQQL
+429 HNADDVWQQL

-474 YTGDYFKSADDGAG
+474 YTGNYFKSADDGAG

-524 ASNNK
+524 ANNNE

-571 TDAQNAVSFLV
+571 TDAKNAVSFLV

-652 YSTEFKFLGGEASIE
+652 YSTEFSFPGGKASIE

-742 YNKFAT
+742 YNKFAE
-748 EYNKYMADRTN
+748 EYNKYMADRKD

-764 LLEKINPAANWMDG
+764 LLEKIDPADNWMDG

-783 YRYNHDGWDA
+783 YRYNHDGWES
-793 LNPDIQASAI
+793 LRPDIQAAAI

-844 WGDDK
+844 WGKED
-849 VGMHGVTTSLQYSD
+849 VAMHGVTTSLEYSD

-952 NFDLKLSWTKPDCE
+952 FFDLKLSWTKPDCE
-966 NGHPE
+966 NGHPK

-987 KVSEKLPA
+987 KVSKKLSA

-1003 QLDLNGK
+1003 DLDLNGK
-1010 YTYVVTTVATVDNQ
+1010 YTCP
-1024 DYESV
+1024 
-1029 WSNEAH
+1029 
-1035 YRADEA
+1035 A
-1041 PYIGSN
+1041 PYASEWKLELMAREVFRTVWKENAEDILGLLRMLDAN
-1047 GNWWVGG
+1047 LNTTG
-1054 TDTGVK
+1054 T
-1060 AAGDDGKPGKD
+1060 P
-1071 GETPYIGENGNWWIG
+1071 
-1086 FTDTKVKAAGTDGKD
+1086 
-1101 GEKGEDGET
+1101 
-1110 PYIGENGNWWIGE
+1110 
-1123 TDTGVKAVGTDG
+1123 
-1135 ADGTNGADG
+1135 
-1144 LTPSIGE
+1144 
-1151 NGNWW
+1151 
-1156 IGETDTGV
+1156 
-1164 KAAGTDGTNG
+1164 
-1174 TNGADGLTPSIGEN
+1174 
-1188 GNWWIGETDTGV
+1188 
-1200 KAAGTDGTNGTNGA
+1200 
-1214 DGLTPSIGE
+1214 
-1223 NGNWWIGETDTGVKA
+1223 
-1238 AGTDGTNGTNG
+1238 
-1249 ADGLTPSIGENGNW
+1249 
-1263 WIGATDT
+1263 
-1270 GVKAA
+1270 
-1275 ATDGADG
+1275 
-1282 KDGADGT
+1282 
-1289 NGVDGRTP
+1289 
-1297 QLKIGDDNLWYVS
+1297 
-1310 YDNGQNW
+1310 
-1317 ESLNVKATGEMGATG
+1317 
-1332 AQGEKGDKG
+1332 
-1341 DQGEQGIQG
+1341 
-1350 VQGEKGDKGDQGEQ
+1350 
-1364 GIQGVQGEK
+1364 
-1373 GDKGDQGAQGIQGVQ
+1373 
-1388 GEKGDKGDQGKQ
+1388 
-1400 GIQGVQGEKG
+1400 
-1410 DAGADGASGQN
+1410 
-1421 GTNGINGKNGV
+1421 
-1432 NGQDGQNGQDGKDGQ
+1432 
-1447 DGTAGR
+1447 
-1453 GIDNAMIDNDG
+1453 NDG
-1464 YLILTMTDGTTINA
+1464 NQLENKLSALNEELDD
-1478 GLVRDTSAVA
+1478 LVSQR
-1488 NKEANDSATA
+1488 
-1498 KSLATAAVGLSG
+1498 
-1510 ASLLWN
+1510 ASR
-1516 IAMLALSITMK
+1516 SITMDDFLSKSTEINNEIINVEGLLQSSIQEQRPKARLDMHSIEAALSDDASFPDGKIEPGFLDRYTNRIVKSNNRYIWMLQLMNVQQIMPIQSERQPIAMVTYKSGVPYDIEQEQIGKQDKESAGPDCATICRPQDFFLNMSRTK
-1527 RKHTTFHR
+1527 RKRKLVEWLESCQENQVSVLDEKIPLLSFAVDFVTAYEYQKARGIKIHPGLWKDMRVDIFLVKKEN

>member
-33 TTQDPDFSGTNL
+33 TTQGPDFSGTNL

-61 PYGYDIGEPFLMVE
+61 PYGYDVGMPFLMVE
-75 QNELMYLNA
+75 QNELMYLNV
-84 WDNKVRQ
+84 WGNKVRQ
-91 ASYFSMGS
+91 ASYFDMGT
-99 ESALNTFAKNK
+99 ESSLPTFARKK
-110 SGSSGTFSNPNY
+110 SGANGTFSVDTY
-122 KLMQA
+122 ALMEA
-127 VSFDPTGSGRR
+127 VAFDPTGSGRK
-138 DHVAFVGVSGQDKK
+138 DHVAFVGISNKR
-152 GYMWVIDTTKGTDSD
+152 GYLWVIDTRQGAGSD
-167 LSGLVEIGDFS
+167 RSEPVDIGDFT
-178 YMFDA
+178 YMYDGN
-183 SAFKVPTYSNR
+183 SFKVPTYANR

-214 YTPESYNAGG
+214 YTPESSNAGG
-224 CQIQQWDYDGDSLS
+224 CQIQQWDYNGGGLT

-248 GYYNDHPWY
+248 SYYNEHPWY
-257 DVERS
+257 DVENS
-262 EGNQRRKL
+262 GGNQRRKL

-299 EAQID
+299 QAKVD
-304 YYRPVVKIVYGTKG
+304 YYLPELQIVYGSKDG
-318 DTGSSIVTKS
+318 GAIVTKS
-328 AAQSEEFYTSKGKS
+328 AAQKEIFCAYMGMS
-342 GGRDRYEF
+342 GGRARYEF
-350 PVGASLTCGDFDGD
+350 PVAASLTCGDLDGD
-364 GDVDLFLAGMLGKL
+364 GDVDLFLAGMLGKF
-378 GTWKKNNQ
+378 GTWKKDASM
-386 QVNETI
+386 VNETI
-392 DMNAGYLYIGKLS
+392 TMYAPYMYVGKMTNVGGTFAKS
-405 NSGNGFV
+405 TNG
-412 KTTNQTIESN
+412 TIRSN
-422 GWTDGGY
+422 GWTYGGY
-429 HDADDVWQQL
+429 HDADNVWQRL
-439 AVESVAING
+439 AVEAVAVNG
-448 KGRGAKELVFLSG
+448 RGRGAKELVFVNG
-461 TLYDASNNKPVAV
+461 TLYDVSNNKPVAV
-474 YTGDYFKSADDGAG
+474 YTGGYFGSSDDGAS

-497 IQSIAVGNFDGNT
+497 IQSIAVGNFDGNK

-524 ASNNK
+524 KNNNE

-542 KDTTVNGEIKEYGTA
+542 NDTTVNGEIKEYGTA

-571 TDAQNAVSFLV
+571 TNAQNAVSFLV

-652 YSTEFKFLGGEASIE
+652 YSTEFNFLGGKASIE

-748 EYNKYMADRTN
+748 EYDKYMADRKDN
-759 KPTCY
+759 PTCY
-764 LLEKINPAANWMDG
+764 LLEKIDPAANWMDG

-783 YRYNHDGWDA
+783 YRYNHDGWGA

-844 WGDDK
+844 WGNEN
-849 VGMHGVTTSLQYSD
+849 VGMHGVTTSLEYSD

-942 LDKTITRGEG
+942 LNKTITRGECI
-952 NFDLKLSWTKPDCE
+952 FDLKLSWTKPDRE

-987 KVSEKLPA
+987 KVSEKLSA

-1003 QLDLNGK
+1003 NLDLNSK
-1010 YTYVVTTVATVDNQ
+1010 YTYVVTTVATVDSK

-1156 IGETDTGV
+1156 IGT
-1164 KAAGTDGTNG
+1164 
-1174 TNGADGLTPSIGEN
+1174 
-1188 GNWWIGETDTGV
+1188 
-1200 KAAGTDGTNGTNGA
+1200 
-1214 DGLTPSIGE
+1214 
-1223 NGNWWIGETDTGVKA
+1223 TDTGVKA

-1350 VQGEKGDKGDQGEQ
+1350 VQGEKGD
-1364 GIQGVQGEK
+1364 
-1373 GDKGDQGAQGIQGVQ
+1373 
-1388 GEKGDKGDQGKQ
+1388 
-1400 GIQGVQGEKG
+1400 
-1410 DAGADGASGQN
+1410 AGADGASGQN

-1478 GLVRDTSAVA
+1478 GLVRDTSTVA

-1527 RKHTTFHR
+1527 RKRTTFHR

>member
-84 WDNKVRQ
+84 WDNNVRQ

-99 ESALNTFAKNK
+99 ESALKTFAKNK

-167 LSGLVEIGDFS
+167 CSQLVEIGNFS
-178 YMFDA
+178 YMFDE

-202 DFDGDGKESIVV
+202 DFNGDGKESIVV
-214 YTPESYNAGG
+214 YTPESCNAGG

-238 RRGKSNSLLM
+238 QRGKSNSLLM

-257 DVERS
+257 DVEDS

-285 DLAVLSYCHRLPND
+285 DLAVLSYCHRLPNND
-299 EAQID
+299 AQIN

-328 AAQSEEFYTSKGKS
+328 AAQSEEFYTSKGRS

-378 GTWKKNNQ
+378 GTWKQNNQ

-412 KTTNQTIESN
+412 KTTNQAIESN

-429 HDADDVWQQL
+429 HNADDVWQQL

-474 YTGDYFKSADDGAG
+474 YTGGYFKSADDGAG

-524 ASNNK
+524 ANNNQ

-542 KDTTVNGEIKEYGTA
+542 NDKTVNGEIKEYGTA

-571 TDAQNAVSFLV
+571 TNAQNAVSFLV

-748 EYNKYMADRTN
+748 EYNKYMADRKN
-759 KPTCY
+759 EQTCY
-764 LLEKINPAANWMDG
+764 LLEKIDPAANWMDG

-793 LNPDIQASAI
+793 LNQDIQASAI

-844 WGDDK
+844 WGDEK
-849 VGMHGVTTSLQYSD
+849 VGMHGVTTSLEYSD

-952 NFDLKLSWTKPDCE
+952 IFDLKLSWTKPDCE

-987 KVSEKLPA
+987 KVSEKLSA

-1003 QLDLNGK
+1003 DLDLNGK
-1010 YTYVVTTVATVDNQ
+1010 YTYVVTTVATVDNK

-1156 IGETDTGV
+1156 IGT
-1164 KAAGTDGTNG
+1164 
-1174 TNGADGLTPSIGEN
+1174 
-1188 GNWWIGETDTGV
+1188 
-1200 KAAGTDGTNGTNGA
+1200 
-1214 DGLTPSIGE
+1214 
-1223 NGNWWIGETDTGVKA
+1223 
-1238 AGTDGTNGTNG
+1238 
-1249 ADGLTPSIGENGNW
+1249 
-1263 WIGATDT
+1263 TDT

-1297 QLKIGDDNLWYVS
+1297 QLKIGNDNLWYVS

-1332 AQGEKGDKG
+1332 AQGE
-1341 DQGEQGIQG
+1341 QGIQG
-1350 VQGEKGDKGDQGEQ
+1350 
-1364 GIQGVQGEK
+1364 
-1373 GDKGDQGAQGIQGVQ
+1373 A
-1388 GEKGDKGDQGKQ
+1388 
-1400 GIQGVQGEKG
+1400 QGEKG

-1527 RKHTTFHR
+1527 RKYTTFHR

>member
-33 TTQDPDFSGTNL
+33 TTQGPDFSGTNL

-84 WDNKVRQ
+84 WDNKVQQ

-99 ESALNTFAKNK
+99 ESALKTFATNK

-138 DHVAFVGVSGQDKK
+138 DHVAFVGVSGKDKK

-167 LSGLVEIGDFS
+167 LSQLVEIGDFS

-224 CQIQQWDYDGDSLS
+224 CQIQQWDYNGDSLS
-238 RRGKSNSLLM
+238 QRGKSNSLLM

-299 EAQID
+299 EAKID

-328 AAQSEEFYTSKGKS
+328 AAQSEEFYTSKGRS

-364 GDVDLFLAGMLGKL
+364 GDVDLFLAGMLGQL
-378 GTWKKNNQ
+378 GTWKNNNQ

-392 DMNAGYLYIGKLS
+392 DMKAGYLYIGKLS

-429 HDADDVWQQL
+429 HNADDVWQQL

-524 ASNNK
+524 ANNNQ

-542 KDTTVNGEIKEYGTA
+542 NDKTVNGEIKEYGTA

-571 TDAQNAVSFLV
+571 TNAQNAVSFLV

-705 FVYEYDIQNADG
+705 FVYEYDIQKADG

-764 LLEKINPAANWMDG
+764 LLEEIDPAANWMDG

-844 WGDDK
+844 WGDEK
-849 VGMHGVTTSLQYSD
+849 VGMHGVTTSLEYSD

-952 NFDLKLSWTKPDCE
+952 IFDLKLSWTKPDCE
-966 NGHPE
+966 NGHPA

-982 SGAYT
+982 NGAYK
-987 KVSEKLPA
+987 KVSEKLSA

-1003 QLDLNGK
+1003 NLDLNGK
-1010 YTYVVTTVATVDNQ
+1010 YTYVVTTVATVDSK

-1156 IGETDTGV
+1156 IGATDTGV

-1188 GNWWIGETDTGV
+1188 GNWWIGT
-1200 KAAGTDGTNGTNGA
+1200 
-1214 DGLTPSIGE
+1214 
-1223 NGNWWIGETDTGVKA
+1223 
-1238 AGTDGTNGTNG
+1238 
-1249 ADGLTPSIGENGNW
+1249 
-1263 WIGATDT
+1263 TDT

-1282 KDGADGT
+1282 KDGAAGT

-1350 VQGEKGDKGDQGEQ
+1350 VQGEKGD
-1364 GIQGVQGEK
+1364 
-1373 GDKGDQGAQGIQGVQ
+1373 
-1388 GEKGDKGDQGKQ
+1388 
-1400 GIQGVQGEKG
+1400 
-1410 DAGADGASGQN
+1410 AGADGASGQN
-1421 GTNGINGKNGV
+1421 GTNGMNGKNGV

-1527 RKHTTFHR
+1527 RKYTTFHR

>member
-7 FERGFAILLSVI
+7 FGRGLAILLSVT

-45 MNLENVQPSGY
+45 MNLESVQPSGY

-61 PYGYDIGEPFLMVE
+61 PYGYGIGEPFLMVE
-75 QNELMYLNA
+75 QNELMYLNV

-91 ASYFSMGS
+91 ASYFSMGT

-110 SGSSGTFSNPNY
+110 SGSNGTFSNPNY

-138 DHVAFVGVSGQDKK
+138 DHVAFVGVSGQNKK
-152 GYMWVIDTTKGTDSD
+152 GYMWVIDTTKGTGSD
-167 LSGLVEIGDFS
+167 CSPQVEIGDFG
-178 YMFDA
+178 YMFDGND
-183 SAFKVPTYSNR
+183 FEVPTYSNR
-194 SFLNIVAG
+194 SFFNIVAG

-214 YTPESYNAGG
+214 YTPKQTPRNQASG
-224 CQIQQWDYDGDSLS
+224 CQIQEWDYDGSNKALS
-238 RRGKSNSLLM
+238 KRGEGNSLLM

-257 DVERS
+257 DVEDS

-285 DLAVLSYCHRLPND
+285 DLAVLSYCHRLPNND
-299 EAQID
+299 AKID

-328 AAQSEEFYTSKGKS
+328 AAQSEEFYTSKGRS

-364 GDVDLFLAGMLGKL
+364 GDVDLFLAGMLGQL

-392 DMNAGYLYIGKLS
+392 DMKAGYLYIGKLS

-429 HDADDVWQQL
+429 HNADDVWQQL

-474 YTGDYFKSADDGAG
+474 YTGNYFKSADDGVG

-524 ASNNK
+524 ANNNQ

-542 KDTTVNGEIKEYGTA
+542 NDKTVNGEIKEYGTA

-571 TDAQNAVSFLV
+571 TNAQNAVSFLV

-603 TDPDVKAVLQAAP
+603 TDPDVKAVLQAVP

-652 YSTEFKFLGGEASIE
+652 YSTEFSFLGGKASIE

-705 FVYEYDIQNADG
+705 FVYEYDIQKADG

-748 EYNKYMADRTN
+748 EYNKYMADRKE

-764 LLEKINPAANWMDG
+764 LLEKIDPADNWMDG

-783 YRYNHDGWDA
+783 YRYNHDGWES
-793 LNPDIQASAI
+793 LRPDIQAAAI

-844 WGDDK
+844 WGKED
-849 VGMHGVTTSLQYSD
+849 VAMHGVTTSLEYSD

-937 RAIDN
+937 RAIDD

-966 NGHPE
+966 NGHPQ

-987 KVSEKLPA
+987 KISEKLSA
-995 EATEYEIK
+995 DATEYEIK
-1003 QLDLNGK
+1003 NLDLNGK
-1010 YTYVVTTVATVDNQ
+1010 YTYVVTTVATVDNK

-1060 AAGDDGKPGKD
+1060 AAGDDGKPGKN

-1101 GEKGEDGET
+1101 GEKGENGET

-1123 TDTGVKAVGTDG
+1123 TDTGVKAAGTDG

-1156 IGETDTGV
+1156 IGT
-1164 KAAGTDGTNG
+1164 
-1174 TNGADGLTPSIGEN
+1174 
-1188 GNWWIGETDTGV
+1188 
-1200 KAAGTDGTNGTNGA
+1200 
-1214 DGLTPSIGE
+1214 
-1223 NGNWWIGETDTGVKA
+1223 
-1238 AGTDGTNGTNG
+1238 
-1249 ADGLTPSIGENGNW
+1249 
-1263 WIGATDT
+1263 TDT

-1332 AQGEKGDKG
+1332 AK
-1341 DQGEQGIQG
+1341 GEQGIQG

-1373 GDKGDQGAQGIQGVQ
+1373 GDKGD
-1388 GEKGDKGDQGKQ
+1388 
-1400 GIQGVQGEKG
+1400 QGEKG

-1432 NGQDGQNGQDGKDGQ
+1432 NGQDGQNGQDGKEGQ
-1447 DGTAGR
+1447 DGAAGR

-1527 RKHTTFHR
+1527 RKKTTFHR

>member
-45 MNLENVQPSGY
+45 MNLESVQPSGY

-91 ASYFSMGS
+91 ASYFSMGT

-110 SGSSGTFSNPNY
+110 SGSNGTFSNPNY

-138 DHVAFVGVSGQDKK
+138 DHVAFVGVSGQNKK
-152 GYMWVIDTTKGTDSD
+152 GYMWVIDTTKGTGSD
-167 LSGLVEIGDFS
+167 CSPQVEIGDFG
-178 YMFDA
+178 YMFDGND
-183 SAFKVPTYSNR
+183 FEVPTYSNR
-194 SFLNIVAG
+194 SFFNIVAG

-214 YTPESYNAGG
+214 YTPKQTPRNQASG
-224 CQIQQWDYDGDSLS
+224 CQIQEWDYDGSNKALS
-238 RRGKSNSLLM
+238 KRGEGNSLLM

-257 DVERS
+257 DVEDS

-285 DLAVLSYCHRLPND
+285 DLAVLSYCHRLPNND
-299 EAQID
+299 AKID

-328 AAQSEEFYTSKGKS
+328 AAQSEEFYTSKGRS

-364 GDVDLFLAGMLGKL
+364 GDVDLFLAGMLGQL

-392 DMNAGYLYIGKLS
+392 DMKAGYLYIGKLS

-429 HDADDVWQQL
+429 HNADDVWQQL

-524 ASNNK
+524 ANNNQ

-542 KDTTVNGEIKEYGTA
+542 NDKTVNGEIKEYGTA

-571 TDAQNAVSFLV
+571 TNAQNAVSFLV

-652 YSTEFKFLGGEASIE
+652 YSTEFSFLGGKASIE

-705 FVYEYDIQNADG
+705 FVYEYDIQKADG

-748 EYNKYMADRTN
+748 EYNKYMADRKE

-764 LLEKINPAANWMDG
+764 LLEKIDPADNWMDG

-844 WGDDK
+844 WGSDK
-849 VGMHGVTTSLQYSD
+849 VGMHGVTTSLEYSD

-937 RAIDN
+937 RAIDD

-966 NGHPE
+966 NGHPQ

-987 KVSEKLPA
+987 KISEKLSA
-995 EATEYEIK
+995 DATEYEIK
-1003 QLDLNGK
+1003 NLDLNGK
-1010 YTYVVTTVATVDNQ
+1010 YTYVVTTVATVDNK

-1156 IGETDTGV
+1156 IGT
-1164 KAAGTDGTNG
+1164 
-1174 TNGADGLTPSIGEN
+1174 
-1188 GNWWIGETDTGV
+1188 
-1200 KAAGTDGTNGTNGA
+1200 
-1214 DGLTPSIGE
+1214 
-1223 NGNWWIGETDTGVKA
+1223 
-1238 AGTDGTNGTNG
+1238 
-1249 ADGLTPSIGENGNW
+1249 
-1263 WIGATDT
+1263 TDT

-1373 GDKGDQGAQGIQGVQ
+1373 GDKGD
-1388 GEKGDKGDQGKQ
+1388 
-1400 GIQGVQGEKG
+1400 QGEKG

-1527 RKHTTFHR
+1527 RKKTTFHR

>member
-33 TTQDPDFSGTNL
+33 TTQGPDFSGTNL

-84 WDNKVRQ
+84 WDNKVQQ

-99 ESALNTFAKNK
+99 ESALKTFATNK

-138 DHVAFVGVSGQDKK
+138 DHVAFVGVSGKDKK

-167 LSGLVEIGDFS
+167 LSQLVEIGDFS

-238 RRGKSNSLLM
+238 QRGKSNSLLM

-304 YYRPVVKIVYGTKG
+304 YYRPVVKIVYGTKE

-328 AAQSEEFYTSKGKS
+328 AAQSEEFYTSKGRS

-429 HDADDVWQQL
+429 HNVDDVWQQL

-474 YTGDYFKSADDGAG
+474 YTGGYFKSADDGAG

-524 ASNNK
+524 ATNNQ

-542 KDTTVNGEIKEYGTA
+542 NDKTVNGEIKEYGTA

-571 TDAQNAVSFLV
+571 TNAQNAVSFLV

-705 FVYEYDIQNADG
+705 FVYEYDIQNANG

-742 YNKFAT
+742 YNKFAE
-748 EYNKYMADRTN
+748 EYNKYMADRKD

-764 LLEKINPAANWMDG
+764 LLEKIDPADNWMDG

-783 YRYNHDGWDA
+783 YRYNHDGWES
-793 LNPDIQASAI
+793 LRPDIQAAAI

-844 WGDDK
+844 WGDEK
-849 VGMHGVTTSLQYSD
+849 VGMHGVTTSLEYSD

-937 RAIDN
+937 QAIDN

-987 KVSEKLPA
+987 KVSEKLSA

-1010 YTYVVTTVATVDNQ
+1010 YTYVVTTVATVDNM

-1123 TDTGVKAVGTDG
+1123 TDTGVKAAGTDG

-1156 IGETDTGV
+1156 IGT
-1164 KAAGTDGTNG
+1164 
-1174 TNGADGLTPSIGEN
+1174 
-1188 GNWWIGETDTGV
+1188 
-1200 KAAGTDGTNGTNGA
+1200 
-1214 DGLTPSIGE
+1214 
-1223 NGNWWIGETDTGVKA
+1223 
-1238 AGTDGTNGTNG
+1238 
-1249 ADGLTPSIGENGNW
+1249 
-1263 WIGATDT
+1263 TDT

-1297 QLKIGDDNLWYVS
+1297 QLKIGNDNLWYVS

-1332 AQGEKGDKG
+1332 AQGEQGIQGVQGEKG

-1350 VQGEKGDKGDQGEQ
+1350 VQGEKGDKGDQGE
-1364 GIQGVQGEK
+1364 
-1373 GDKGDQGAQGIQGVQ
+1373 
-1388 GEKGDKGDQGKQ
+1388 Q

-1527 RKHTTFHR
+1527 RKYTTFHR

>member
-84 WDNKVRQ
+84 WDNRVRQ

-99 ESALNTFAKNK
+99 ESALKTFATNK

-138 DHVAFVGVSGQDKK
+138 DHVAFVGVGQDKK
-152 GYMWVIDTTKGTDSD
+152 GYMWVIDTTKGTGSD
-167 LSGLVEIGDFS
+167 CSQQVEIGDFS
-178 YMFDA
+178 YMFDK
-183 SAFKVPTYSNR
+183 SDFEVPTYSNR
-194 SFLNIVAG
+194 SFFNIVAG

-214 YTPESYNAGG
+214 YTPKQTPRNQASG
-224 CQIQQWDYDGDSLS
+224 CQIQEWDYDGSNKALS
-238 RRGKSNSLLM
+238 QRGEGNSLLM

-257 DVERS
+257 DVEDS

-285 DLAVLSYCHRLPND
+285 DLAVLSYCHRLPKD
-299 EAQID
+299 EAKID

-328 AAQSEEFYTSKGKS
+328 AAQSEEFYTSKGRS

-524 ASNNK
+524 ANNNE

-542 KDTTVNGEIKEYGTA
+542 KDTTVNSEIKEYGTA

-571 TDAQNAVSFLV
+571 TNAKNAVSFLV
-582 IPVDKN
+582 IPVDRN

-652 YSTEFKFLGGEASIE
+652 YSTEFSFPGGKASIE

-705 FVYEYDIQNADG
+705 FVYEYDIQNANG

-742 YNKFAT
+742 YNKFAE
-748 EYNKYMADRTN
+748 EYNKYMADRKD

-764 LLEKINPAANWMDG
+764 LLEKIDPADNWMDG

-783 YRYNHDGWDA
+783 YRYNHDGWES
-793 LNPDIQASAI
+793 LRLDIQAAAI

-844 WGDDK
+844 WGKED
-849 VGMHGVTTSLQYSD
+849 VAMHGVTTSLEYSD

-937 RAIDN
+937 RAIDD

-966 NGHPE
+966 NGHPQ

-987 KVSEKLPA
+987 KISEKLSA
-995 EATEYEIK
+995 DATEYEIK
-1003 QLDLNGK
+1003 NLDLNGK
-1010 YTYVVTTVATVDNQ
+1010 YTYVVTTVATVDNK

-1060 AAGDDGKPGKD
+1060 AAGDDGKPGKN

-1101 GEKGEDGET
+1101 GEKGENGET

-1123 TDTGVKAVGTDG
+1123 TDTGVKA
-1135 ADGTNGADG
+1135 
-1144 LTPSIGE
+1144 
-1151 NGNWW
+1151 
-1156 IGETDTGV
+1156 
-1164 KAAGTDGTNG
+1164 AG
-1174 TNGADGLTPSIGEN
+1174 
-1188 GNWWIGETDTGV
+1188 
-1200 KAAGTDGTNGTNGA
+1200 
-1214 DGLTPSIGE
+1214 
-1223 NGNWWIGETDTGVKA
+1223 
-1238 AGTDGTNGTNG
+1238 
-1249 ADGLTPSIGENGNW
+1249 
-1263 WIGATDT
+1263 
-1270 GVKAA
+1270 
-1275 ATDGADG
+1275 TDGADG

-1332 AQGEKGDKG
+1332 AQGEQGIQGVQGEKGDKG

-1373 GDKGDQGAQGIQGVQ
+1373 GDKGDQG
-1388 GEKGDKGDQGKQ
+1388 EQ

-1527 RKHTTFHR
+1527 RKRTTFHR

>member
-33 TTQDPDFSGTNL
+33 TTQGPDFSGTNL

-99 ESALNTFAKNK
+99 ESALKTFATNK
-110 SGSSGTFSNPNY
+110 SGSSGAFSNPNY

-152 GYMWVIDTTKGTDSD
+152 GYMWVIDTTKETDSD
-167 LSGLVEIGDFS
+167 CSRLVEIGDFS

-224 CQIQQWDYDGDSLS
+224 CQIQQWDYYGGNLS
-238 RRGKSNSLLM
+238 QRGKSNSLLM
-248 GYYNDHPWY
+248 GYYNVHPWY

-285 DLAVLSYCHRLPND
+285 DLAVLSYCHRLPKD

-318 DTGSSIVTKS
+318 DTSSIVTKS
-328 AAQSEEFYTSKGKS
+328 AAQSEEFYTSKGRS

-364 GDVDLFLAGMLGKL
+364 GDVDLFLAGMLGQL

-392 DMNAGYLYIGKLS
+392 DMKAGYLYIGKLS

-497 IQSIAVGNFDGNT
+497 IQSIAVGNFDGNK

-524 ASNNK
+524 ASNNQ

-542 KDTTVNGEIKEYGTA
+542 NDKTVNGEIKEYGTA

-571 TDAQNAVSFLV
+571 TNAQNAVSFLV

-652 YSTEFKFLGGEASIE
+652 YSTEFNFLGGKASIE

-748 EYNKYMADRTN
+748 EYNKYMADRKD

-764 LLEKINPAANWMDG
+764 LLEKIDPAANWMDG

-783 YRYNHDGWDA
+783 YRYNHDGWGA

-844 WGDDK
+844 WGSDK
-849 VGMHGVTTSLQYSD
+849 VGMHGVTTSLEYSD

-952 NFDLKLSWTKPDCE
+952 SFDLKLSWTKPDCE
-966 NGHPE
+966 NGHPV

-987 KVSEKLPA
+987 KVSEKLSA

-1003 QLDLNGK
+1003 NLDLNSK
-1010 YTYVVTTVATVDNQ
+1010 YTYVVTTVATVDSK

-1035 YRADEA
+1035 YRADET

-1110 PYIGENGNWWIGE
+1110 PY
-1123 TDTGVKAVGTDG
+1123 
-1135 ADGTNGADG
+1135 
-1144 LTPSIGE
+1144 
-1151 NGNWW
+1151 
-1156 IGETDTGV
+1156 
-1164 KAAGTDGTNG
+1164 
-1174 TNGADGLTPSIGEN
+1174 
-1188 GNWWIGETDTGV
+1188 
-1200 KAAGTDGTNGTNGA
+1200 
-1214 DGLTPSIGE
+1214 IGE

-1373 GDKGDQGAQGIQGVQ
+1373 GD
-1388 GEKGDKGDQGKQ
+1388 
-1400 GIQGVQGEKG
+1400 
-1410 DAGADGASGQN
+1410 AGADGASGQN

>member
-138 DHVAFVGVSGQDKK
+138 DHVAFVGVGQDKK

-167 LSGLVEIGDFS
+167 RSPLVEIGNFS

-183 SAFKVPTYSNR
+183 NAFEVPTYSNR

-214 YTPESYNAGG
+214 YTPESSNAGG
-224 CQIQQWDYDGDSLS
+224 CQIQQWDYDGGSLS
-238 RRGKSNSLLM
+238 QRGKSNSLLM

-257 DVERS
+257 DKEDS

-285 DLAVLSYCHRLPND
+285 DLAVLSYCHRLPSD

-318 DTGSSIVTKS
+318 DTSSIVTKS
-328 AAQSEEFYTSKGKS
+328 AAQSEEFYTSKGRS

-364 GDVDLFLAGMLGKL
+364 GDVDLFLAGMLGQL

-392 DMNAGYLYIGKLS
+392 DMKAGYLYIGKLS

-429 HDADDVWQQL
+429 HNADDVWQQL

-488 STTRISNCD
+488 STTSISNCD

-524 ASNNK
+524 ANNNE
-529 SHLLTGYMRGINY
+529 SHLLTGYMRGKNY

-571 TDAQNAVSFLV
+571 TNAQNAVSFLV

-652 YSTEFKFLGGEASIE
+652 YSTEFNFLGGKASIE

-705 FVYEYDIQNADG
+705 FVYEYDIQKADG

-764 LLEKINPAANWMDG
+764 LLEEIVPAANWMDG

-783 YRYNHDGWDA
+783 YRYNHDDWNA

-917 AANNKTPF
+917 AENNKTPF

-987 KVSEKLPA
+987 KVSEKLSV

-1003 QLDLNGK
+1003 NLDLNGK
-1010 YTYVVTTVATVDNQ
+1010 YTYVVTTVATVDNK

-1123 TDTGVKAVGTDG
+1123 TDTGVKA
-1135 ADGTNGADG
+1135 
-1144 LTPSIGE
+1144 
-1151 NGNWW
+1151 
-1156 IGETDTGV
+1156 
-1164 KAAGTDGTNG
+1164 AGTDGTNG

-1223 NGNWWIGETDTGVKA
+1223 NGNWWIGT
-1238 AGTDGTNGTNG
+1238 
-1249 ADGLTPSIGENGNW
+1249 
-1263 WIGATDT
+1263 TDT

-1350 VQGEKGDKGDQGEQ
+1350 VQGEKGDKGDQGE
-1364 GIQGVQGEK
+1364 
-1373 GDKGDQGAQGIQGVQ
+1373 QGIQGVQ

-1527 RKHTTFHR
+1527 RKRTTFHR

>member
-1 MDKRSI
+1 M
-7 FERGFAILLSVI
+7 
-19 LMAACFPLS
+19 
-28 IFAED
+28 
-33 TTQDPDFSGTNL
+33 
-45 MNLENVQPSGY
+45 
-56 TTTTN
+56 
-61 PYGYDIGEPFLMVE
+61 
-75 QNELMYLNA
+75 
-84 WDNKVRQ
+84 
-91 ASYFSMGS
+91 
-99 ESALNTFAKNK
+99 
-110 SGSSGTFSNPNY
+110 
-122 KLMQA
+122 
-127 VSFDPTGSGRR
+127 
-138 DHVAFVGVSGQDKK
+138 
-152 GYMWVIDTTKGTDSD
+152 
-167 LSGLVEIGDFS
+167 
-178 YMFDA
+178 
-183 SAFKVPTYSNR
+183 
-194 SFLNIVAG
+194 
-202 DFDGDGKESIVV
+202 
-214 YTPESYNAGG
+214 
-224 CQIQQWDYDGDSLS
+224 
-238 RRGKSNSLLM
+238 
-248 GYYNDHPWY
+248 
-257 DVERS
+257 
-262 EGNQRRKL
+262 
-270 GVSMA
+270 
-275 VGDFNGDCVD
+275 
-285 DLAVLSYCHRLPND
+285 
-299 EAQID
+299 
-304 YYRPVVKIVYGTKG
+304 
-318 DTGSSIVTKS
+318 
-328 AAQSEEFYTSKGKS
+328 
-342 GGRDRYEF
+342 
-350 PVGASLTCGDFDGD
+350 
-364 GDVDLFLAGMLGKL
+364 
-378 GTWKKNNQ
+378 
-386 QVNETI
+386 
-392 DMNAGYLYIGKLS
+392 
-405 NSGNGFV
+405 
-412 KTTNQTIESN
+412 
-422 GWTDGGY
+422 
-429 HDADDVWQQL
+429 

-488 STTRISNCD
+488 GTTRISNCD

-524 ASNNK
+524 ANNNE

-557 GGYDCLVP
+557 SGYDCLVP

-571 TDAQNAVSFLV
+571 TDAKNAVSFLV

-705 FVYEYDIQNADG
+705 FVYEYDIQNANG

-764 LLEKINPAANWMDG
+764 LLEQINPAANWMDG

-783 YRYNHDGWDA
+783 YRYNHDDWNA

-896 PVVDAYRFHWTLGQ
+896 SVVDAYRFHWTLGQ

-917 AANNKTPF
+917 AENNKTPF

-952 NFDLKLSWTKPDCE
+952 IFDLKLSWTKPDCE
-966 NGHPE
+966 NGHPK

-987 KVSEKLPA
+987 KVSEKLSA

-1003 QLDLNGK
+1003 NLGLNGK
-1010 YTYVVTTVATVDNQ
+1010 YTYVVTTVATVDNK

-1110 PYIGENGNWWIGE
+1110 PYIGENGNWWIG
-1123 TDTGVKAVGTDG
+1123 T
-1135 ADGTNGADG
+1135 
-1144 LTPSIGE
+1144 
-1151 NGNWW
+1151 
-1156 IGETDTGV
+1156 
-1164 KAAGTDGTNG
+1164 
-1174 TNGADGLTPSIGEN
+1174 
-1188 GNWWIGETDTGV
+1188 
-1200 KAAGTDGTNGTNGA
+1200 
-1214 DGLTPSIGE
+1214 
-1223 NGNWWIGETDTGVKA
+1223 TDTGVKA

-1350 VQGEKGDKGDQGEQ
+1350 VQGEKGDQGEQ

-1373 GDKGDQGAQGIQGVQ
+1373 GDKGDQG
-1388 GEKGDKGDQGKQ
+1388 EQ

>member
-110 SGSSGTFSNPNY
+110 SGSNGTFSNPNY

-138 DHVAFVGVSGQDKK
+138 DHVAFVGVSGQNKK
-152 GYMWVIDTTKGTDSD
+152 GYMWVIDTTKGTGSD
-167 LSGLVEIGDFS
+167 CSPQVEIGDFG
-178 YMFDA
+178 YMFDGND
-183 SAFKVPTYSNR
+183 FEVPTYSNR
-194 SFLNIVAG
+194 SFFNIVAG

-214 YTPESYNAGG
+214 YTPKQTPRNQASG
-224 CQIQQWDYDGDSLS
+224 CQIQEWDYDGSNKALS
-238 RRGKSNSLLM
+238 KRGEGNSLLM

-257 DVERS
+257 DVEDS

-285 DLAVLSYCHRLPND
+285 DLAVLSYCHRLPKD
-299 EAQID
+299 EAKID

-328 AAQSEEFYTSKGKS
+328 AAQSEEFYTSKGRS

-364 GDVDLFLAGMLGKL
+364 GDVDLFLAGMLGQL

-392 DMNAGYLYIGKLS
+392 DMKAGYLYIGKLS

-488 STTRISNCD
+488 STTSISNCD
-497 IQSIAVGNFDGNT
+497 IQSIAVGNFDGNK

-524 ASNNK
+524 ANNNQ
-529 SHLLTGYMRGINY
+529 SHLLTGYMRGKNY

-571 TDAQNAVSFLV
+571 TNAQNAVSFLV

-652 YSTEFKFLGGEASIE
+652 YSTEFNFLGGKASIE

-705 FVYEYDIQNADG
+705 FVYEYDIQKADG

-748 EYNKYMADRTN
+748 EYNKYMADRKD

-764 LLEKINPAANWMDG
+764 LLGQIDPAANWMDG

-783 YRYNHDGWDA
+783 YRYNHDGWGT

-844 WGDDK
+844 WGSDK
-849 VGMHGVTTSLQYSD
+849 VGMHGVTTSLEYSD

-952 NFDLKLSWTKPDCE
+952 IFDLKLSWTKPDCE
-966 NGHPE
+966 NGHPA

-987 KVSEKLPA
+987 RVSGKLSA

-1003 QLDLNGK
+1003 NLDLNGK
-1010 YTYVVTTVATVDNQ
+1010 YTYVVTTVATVDSK

-1135 ADGTNGADG
+1135 ADGTNGTDG

-1156 IGETDTGV
+1156 IGT
-1164 KAAGTDGTNG
+1164 
-1174 TNGADGLTPSIGEN
+1174 
-1188 GNWWIGETDTGV
+1188 
-1200 KAAGTDGTNGTNGA
+1200 
-1214 DGLTPSIGE
+1214 
-1223 NGNWWIGETDTGVKA
+1223 TDTGVKA

-1341 DQGEQGIQG
+1341 DQGE
-1350 VQGEKGDKGDQGEQ
+1350 
-1364 GIQGVQGEK
+1364 
-1373 GDKGDQGAQGIQGVQ
+1373 
-1388 GEKGDKGDQGKQ
+1388 Q

>member
-1 MDKRSI
+1 MQREDHKMDKRSI

-84 WDNKVRQ
+84 WDNTVRQ

-99 ESALNTFAKNK
+99 ESALKTFARNK

-138 DHVAFVGVSGQDKK
+138 DHVAFVGVGQDKK

-167 LSGLVEIGDFS
+167 RSQLVAIGDFS

-224 CQIQQWDYDGDSLS
+224 CQIQQWDYDGDNLS
-238 RRGKSNSLLM
+238 PRGKSNSLLM

-285 DLAVLSYCHRLPND
+285 DLAVLSYCHRLPKD

-318 DTGSSIVTKS
+318 DTSSIVTKS
-328 AAQSEEFYTSKGKS
+328 AAQSEEFYTSKGRS

-364 GDVDLFLAGMLGKL
+364 GDVDLFLAGMLGQL

-392 DMNAGYLYIGKLS
+392 DMKAGYLYIGKLS

-429 HDADDVWQQL
+429 HNADDVWQQL

-524 ASNNK
+524 ATNNE
-529 SHLLTGYMRGINY
+529 SHLLTGYMRGIKYNDQ
-542 KDTTVNGEIKEYGTA
+542 KVNGEIKEYGAA

-571 TDAQNAVSFLV
+571 TNAQNAVSFLV

-652 YSTEFKFLGGEASIE
+652 YSTEFNFLGGKASIE

-705 FVYEYDIQNADG
+705 FVYEYDIQKADG

-748 EYNKYMADRTN
+748 EYNKYMADRKD

-764 LLEKINPAANWMDG
+764 LLGQIDPAANWMDG

-783 YRYNHDGWDA
+783 YRYNHDGWGT
-793 LNPDIQASAI
+793 LTPDIQASAI

-844 WGDDK
+844 WGSDK
-849 VGMHGVTTSLQYSD
+849 VGMHGVTTSLEYSD

-952 NFDLKLSWTKPDCE
+952 IFDLKLSWTKPDCE

-987 KVSEKLPA
+987 RVSGKLSA
-995 EATEYEIK
+995 EATEYEIEN
-1003 QLDLNGK
+1003 LDLNSK
-1010 YTYVVTTVATVDNQ
+1010 YTYVVTTVATVDSK

-1123 TDTGVKAVGTDG
+1123 TDTGVKA
-1135 ADGTNGADG
+1135 
-1144 LTPSIGE
+1144 
-1151 NGNWW
+1151 
-1156 IGETDTGV
+1156 
-1164 KAAGTDGTNG
+1164 
-1174 TNGADGLTPSIGEN
+1174 
-1188 GNWWIGETDTGV
+1188 
-1200 KAAGTDGTNGTNGA
+1200 
-1214 DGLTPSIGE
+1214 
-1223 NGNWWIGETDTGVKA
+1223 
-1238 AGTDGTNGTNG
+1238 
-1249 ADGLTPSIGENGNW
+1249 
-1263 WIGATDT
+1263 
-1270 GVKAA
+1270 A

-1341 DQGEQGIQG
+1341 DQGE
-1350 VQGEKGDKGDQGEQ
+1350 
-1364 GIQGVQGEK
+1364 
-1373 GDKGDQGAQGIQGVQ
+1373 
-1388 GEKGDKGDQGKQ
+1388 Q

-1527 RKHTTFHR
+1527 RKYTTFHR

>member
-33 TTQDPDFSGTNL
+33 TTQGPDFSGTNL

-61 PYGYDIGEPFLMVE
+61 PYGYDVGMPFLMVE
-75 QNELMYLNA
+75 QNEMMYLNV
-84 WDNKVRQ
+84 WGNKVRQ
-91 ASYFSMGS
+91 ASYFDMGT
-99 ESALNTFAKNK
+99 ESSLPTFARKK
-110 SGSSGTFSNPNY
+110 SGANGTFSVDTY
-122 KLMQA
+122 ALMEA
-127 VSFDPTGSGRR
+127 VAFDPTGSGRK
-138 DHVAFVGVSGQDKK
+138 DHVAFVGISNKR
-152 GYMWVIDTTKGTDSD
+152 GYLWVIDTRQEAGSD
-167 LSGLVEIGDFS
+167 RSGPVDIGDFT
-178 YMFDA
+178 YMYDGN
-183 SAFKVPTYSNR
+183 SFKVPTYANR

-202 DFDGDGKESIVV
+202 DFDGNGKESILV
-214 YTPESYNAGG
+214 YTPESYQAGG
-224 CQIQQWDYDGDSLS
+224 CQIQQWDYNGGGLT

-248 GYYNDHPWY
+248 SYYNEHPWY
-257 DVERS
+257 DVENS
-262 EGNQRRKL
+262 GGNQRRKL

-299 EAQID
+299 QAKVD
-304 YYRPVVKIVYGTKG
+304 YYLPELQIVYGSKDG
-318 DTGSSIVTKS
+318 GAIVTKS
-328 AAQSEEFYTSKGKS
+328 AAQKEIFCAYMGMS
-342 GGRDRYEF
+342 GGRARYEF
-350 PVGASLTCGDFDGD
+350 PVAASLTCGDLDGD
-364 GDVDLFLAGMLGKL
+364 GDVDLFLAGMLGKF
-378 GTWKKNNQ
+378 GTWKKDASM
-386 QVNETI
+386 VNETI
-392 DMNAGYLYIGKLS
+392 TMYAPYMYVGKMTNVGGTFAKS
-405 NSGNGFV
+405 TNG
-412 KTTNQTIESN
+412 TIRSN
-422 GWTDGGY
+422 GWTYGGY
-429 HDADDVWQQL
+429 HDADNVWQRL
-439 AVESVAING
+439 AVEAVAVNG
-448 KGRGAKELVFLSG
+448 RGRGAKELVFVNG
-461 TLYDASNNKPVAV
+461 TLYDVSNNKPVAV
-474 YTGDYFKSADDGAG
+474 YTGGYFGSSDDGAS

-497 IQSIAVGNFDGNT
+497 IQSIAVGNFDGNK

-524 ASNNK
+524 KNNNE

-542 KDTTVNGEIKEYGTA
+542 NDKTVNGEIKEYGTA

-571 TDAQNAVSFLV
+571 TNAQNAVSFLV

-652 YSTEFKFLGGEASIE
+652 YSTEFNFLGGKASIE

-748 EYNKYMADRTN
+748 EYDKYMADRKN
-759 KPTCY
+759 NPTCY
-764 LLEKINPAANWMDG
+764 LLEKIDPAANWMDG

-783 YRYNHDGWDA
+783 YRYNHDGWGA
-793 LNPDIQASAI
+793 LNQDIQASAI

-844 WGDDK
+844 WGSDK
-849 VGMHGVTTSLQYSD
+849 VGMHGVTTNLEYSD

-952 NFDLKLSWTKPDCE
+952 IFDLKLSWTKPDCE

-982 SGAYT
+982 SGTYT
-987 KVSEKLPA
+987 KVSEKLSA
-995 EATEYEIK
+995 EATEYEIEN
-1003 QLDLNGK
+1003 LDLNGK
-1010 YTYVVTTVATVDNQ
+1010 YTYVVTTVATVDSK

-1156 IGETDTGV
+1156 IGATDTGV

-1188 GNWWIGETDTGV
+1188 GNWWIGE
-1200 KAAGTDGTNGTNGA
+1200 
-1214 DGLTPSIGE
+1214 
-1223 NGNWWIGETDTGVKA
+1223 
-1238 AGTDGTNGTNG
+1238 
-1249 ADGLTPSIGENGNW
+1249 
-1263 WIGATDT
+1263 TDT

-1350 VQGEKGDKGDQGEQ
+1350 AQGEKGDKGDQGE
-1364 GIQGVQGEK
+1364 
-1373 GDKGDQGAQGIQGVQ
+1373 QGIQGVQ

-1478 GLVRDTSAVA
+1478 GLVRDTSTVA

-1527 RKHTTFHR
+1527 RKYTTFHR

>member
-99 ESALNTFAKNK
+99 ESALKTFARNK
-110 SGSSGTFSNPNY
+110 SGNSGTFSNPNY

-167 LSGLVEIGDFS
+167 CSRLVEIGNFS

-224 CQIQQWDYDGDSLS
+224 CQIQQWDYDGGSLS
-238 RRGKSNSLLM
+238 QRGKSNSLLM

-285 DLAVLSYCHRLPND
+285 DLAVLSYCHRLPSD

-328 AAQSEEFYTSKGKS
+328 AAQSEEFYTSKGRS

-378 GTWKKNNQ
+378 GTWKQNNQ

-412 KTTNQTIESN
+412 KTTNQAIESN

-429 HDADDVWQQL
+429 HNADDVWQRL

-524 ASNNK
+524 KNNNE

-571 TDAQNAVSFLV
+571 TDAKNAVSFLV

-764 LLEKINPAANWMDG
+764 LLEQIDPAANWMDG

-783 YRYNHDGWDA
+783 YRYNHDDWNA

-1060 AAGDDGKPGKD
+1060 AAGDNGKPGKD

-1123 TDTGVKAVGTDG
+1123 TDTCVKAVG
-1135 ADGTNGADG
+1135 
-1144 LTPSIGE
+1144 
-1151 NGNWW
+1151 
-1156 IGETDTGV
+1156 
-1164 KAAGTDGTNG
+1164 
-1174 TNGADGLTPSIGEN
+1174 
-1188 GNWWIGETDTGV
+1188 
-1200 KAAGTDGTNGTNGA
+1200 
-1214 DGLTPSIGE
+1214 
-1223 NGNWWIGETDTGVKA
+1223 
-1238 AGTDGTNGTNG
+1238 
-1249 ADGLTPSIGENGNW
+1249 
-1263 WIGATDT
+1263 
-1270 GVKAA
+1270 
-1275 ATDGADG
+1275 TDGADG

-1373 GDKGDQGAQGIQGVQ
+1373 GDKGDQG
-1388 GEKGDKGDQGKQ
+1388 EQ

-1447 DGTAGR
+1447 DGAAGR

>member
-61 PYGYDIGEPFLMVE
+61 PYGYDVGMPFLMVE
-75 QNELMYLNA
+75 QNELMYLNV
-84 WDNKVRQ
+84 WGNQVHQ
-91 ASYFSMGS
+91 ASYFDMGT
-99 ESALNTFAKNK
+99 ESSLPTFARKK
-110 SGSSGTFSNPNY
+110 SGANGTFSVDTY
-122 KLMQA
+122 ALMEA
-127 VSFDPTGSGRR
+127 VPFDPTGSGRK
-138 DHVAFVGVSGQDKK
+138 DHVAFVGISNKR
-152 GYMWVIDTTKGTDSD
+152 GYLWVIDTRQEAGSD
-167 LSGLVEIGDFS
+167 RSEPVDIGDFQ
-178 YMFDA
+178 YMYDGNSFE
-183 SAFKVPTYSNR
+183 VPTYANR

-214 YTPESYNAGG
+214 YTPESYKAGG

-238 RRGKSNSLLM
+238 KRGKSNSLLM

-257 DVERS
+257 DVEDS

-285 DLAVLSYCHRLPND
+285 DLAVLSYCHRLPKD

-318 DTGSSIVTKS
+318 DTSSIVTKS
-328 AAQSEEFYTSKGKS
+328 AAQSEEFYTSKGRS

-364 GDVDLFLAGMLGKL
+364 GDVDLFLAGMLGQL

-392 DMNAGYLYIGKLS
+392 DMKAGYLYIGKLS

-429 HDADDVWQQL
+429 HNNDDVWQQL

-488 STTRISNCD
+488 STTSISNCD
-497 IQSIAVGNFDGNT
+497 IQSIAVGNFDGNK

-524 ASNNK
+524 ANNNQ
-529 SHLLTGYMRGINY
+529 SHLLTGYMRGKNY

-571 TDAQNAVSFLV
+571 TNAQNAVSFLV

-652 YSTEFKFLGGEASIE
+652 YSTEFNFLGGKASIE

-705 FVYEYDIQNADG
+705 FVYEYDIQKADG

-748 EYNKYMADRTN
+748 EYNKYMADRKD

-764 LLEKINPAANWMDG
+764 LLGQIDPAANWMDG

-783 YRYNHDGWDA
+783 YRYNHDGWGT

-844 WGDDK
+844 WGSDK
-849 VGMHGVTTSLQYSD
+849 VGMHGVTTSLEYSD

-952 NFDLKLSWTKPDCE
+952 IFDLKLSWTKPDCE
-966 NGHPE
+966 NGHPK

-982 SGAYT
+982 SGSYT
-987 KVSEKLPA
+987 KVSEKLSA
-995 EATEYEIK
+995 ETTEYEIK
-1003 QLDLNGK
+1003 DLDLNGK
-1010 YTYVVTTVATVDNQ
+1010 YTYVVTTVATVDNK

-1060 AAGDDGKPGKD
+1060 AAGNDGKPGKD

-1110 PYIGENGNWWIGE
+1110 PY
-1123 TDTGVKAVGTDG
+1123 
-1135 ADGTNGADG
+1135 
-1144 LTPSIGE
+1144 
-1151 NGNWW
+1151 
-1156 IGETDTGV
+1156 
-1164 KAAGTDGTNG
+1164 
-1174 TNGADGLTPSIGEN
+1174 
-1188 GNWWIGETDTGV
+1188 
-1200 KAAGTDGTNGTNGA
+1200 
-1214 DGLTPSIGE
+1214 
-1223 NGNWWIGETDTGVKA
+1223 
-1238 AGTDGTNGTNG
+1238 
-1249 ADGLTPSIGENGNW
+1249 IGENGNW

-1364 GIQGVQGEK
+1364 GIQG
-1373 GDKGDQGAQGIQGVQ
+1373 D
-1388 GEKGDKGDQGKQ
+1388 
-1400 GIQGVQGEKG
+1400 QGEKG

-1478 GLVRDTSAVA
+1478 GLVRDTSTVA

-1527 RKHTTFHR
+1527 RKRTTFHR

>member
-33 TTQDPDFSGTNL
+33 TTQGPDFSGTNL

-61 PYGYDIGEPFLMVE
+61 PYGYDVGMPFLMVE
-75 QNELMYLNA
+75 QNELMYLNV
-84 WDNKVRQ
+84 WGNKVRQ
-91 ASYFSMGS
+91 ASYFDMGT
-99 ESALNTFAKNK
+99 ESSLPTFARKK
-110 SGSSGTFSNPNY
+110 SGANGTFSVDTY
-122 KLMQA
+122 ALMEA
-127 VSFDPTGSGRR
+127 VAFDPTGSGRK
-138 DHVAFVGVSGQDKK
+138 DHVAFVGISNKR
-152 GYMWVIDTTKGTDSD
+152 GYLWVIDTRQGAGSD
-167 LSGLVEIGDFS
+167 RSEPVDIGDFT
-178 YMFDA
+178 YMYDGN
-183 SAFKVPTYSNR
+183 SFKVPTYANR

-214 YTPESYNAGG
+214 YTPESSNAGG
-224 CQIQQWDYDGDSLS
+224 CQIQQWDYNGGGLT

-248 GYYNDHPWY
+248 SYYNEHPWY
-257 DVERS
+257 DVENS
-262 EGNQRRKL
+262 GGNQRRKL

-299 EAQID
+299 QAKVD
-304 YYRPVVKIVYGTKG
+304 YYLPELQIVYGSKDG
-318 DTGSSIVTKS
+318 GAIVTKS
-328 AAQSEEFYTSKGKS
+328 AAQKEIFCAYMGMS
-342 GGRDRYEF
+342 GGRARYEF
-350 PVGASLTCGDFDGD
+350 PVAASLTCGDLDGD
-364 GDVDLFLAGMLGKL
+364 GDVDLFLAGMLGKF
-378 GTWKKNNQ
+378 GTWKKDASM
-386 QVNETI
+386 VNETI
-392 DMNAGYLYIGKLS
+392 TMYAPYMYVGKMTNVGGTFAKS
-405 NSGNGFV
+405 TNG
-412 KTTNQTIESN
+412 TIRSN
-422 GWTDGGY
+422 GWTYGGY
-429 HDADDVWQQL
+429 HDADNVWQRL
-439 AVESVAING
+439 AVEAVAVNG
-448 KGRGAKELVFLSG
+448 RGRGAKELVFVNG
-461 TLYDASNNKPVAV
+461 TLYDVSNNKPVAV
-474 YTGDYFKSADDGAG
+474 YTGGYFGSSDDGAS

-497 IQSIAVGNFDGNT
+497 IQSIAVGNFDGNK

-524 ASNNK
+524 KNNNE

-542 KDTTVNGEIKEYGTA
+542 NDTTVNGEIKEYGTA

-571 TDAQNAVSFLV
+571 TNAQNAVSFLV

-652 YSTEFKFLGGEASIE
+652 YSTEFNFLGGKASIE

-748 EYNKYMADRTN
+748 EYDKYMADRKDN
-759 KPTCY
+759 PTCY
-764 LLEKINPAANWMDG
+764 LLEKIDPAANWMDG

-783 YRYNHDGWDA
+783 YRYNHDGWGA

-844 WGDDK
+844 WGNEN
-849 VGMHGVTTSLQYSD
+849 VGMHGVTTSLEYSD

-942 LDKTITRGEG
+942 LNKTITRGEG
-952 NFDLKLSWTKPDCE
+952 IFDLKLSWTKPDRE

-987 KVSEKLPA
+987 KVSEKLSA

-1003 QLDLNGK
+1003 NLDLNSK
-1010 YTYVVTTVATVDNQ
+1010 YTYVVTTVATVDSK

-1110 PYIGENGNWWIGE
+1110 PY
-1123 TDTGVKAVGTDG
+1123 
-1135 ADGTNGADG
+1135 
-1144 LTPSIGE
+1144 
-1151 NGNWW
+1151 
-1156 IGETDTGV
+1156 
-1164 KAAGTDGTNG
+1164 
-1174 TNGADGLTPSIGEN
+1174 
-1188 GNWWIGETDTGV
+1188 
-1200 KAAGTDGTNGTNGA
+1200 
-1214 DGLTPSIGE
+1214 IGE

-1373 GDKGDQGAQGIQGVQ
+1373 GD
-1388 GEKGDKGDQGKQ
+1388 
-1400 GIQGVQGEKG
+1400 
-1410 DAGADGASGQN
+1410 AGADGASGQN

-1478 GLVRDTSAVA
+1478 GLVRDTSTVA

-1527 RKHTTFHR
+1527 RKRTTFHR

>member
-33 TTQDPDFSGTNL
+33 TTQGPDFSGTNL

-84 WDNKVRQ
+84 WDNKVQQ

-99 ESALNTFAKNK
+99 ESALKTFATNK

-138 DHVAFVGVSGQDKK
+138 DHVAFVGVSGRDKK
-152 GYMWVIDTTKGTDSD
+152 GYMWVIDTTKGADSD
-167 LSGLVEIGDFS
+167 RSPLVEIGNFS

-183 SAFKVPTYSNR
+183 NAFEVPTYSNR

-299 EAQID
+299 EAKID

-328 AAQSEEFYTSKGKS
+328 AAQSEEFYTSKGRS

-364 GDVDLFLAGMLGKL
+364 GDVDLFLAGMLGQL

-392 DMNAGYLYIGKLS
+392 DMKAGYLYIGKLS

-429 HDADDVWQQL
+429 HNADDVWQQL

-524 ASNNK
+524 ANNNE

-542 KDTTVNGEIKEYGTA
+542 KDTTVNSEIKEYGTA

-571 TDAQNAVSFLV
+571 TNAKNAVSFLV

-652 YSTEFKFLGGEASIE
+652 YSTEFSFPGGKASIE

-717 TWNDKTVMQTAIPQG
+717 TWNNKTVMQTAIPQG

-742 YNKFAT
+742 YNKFAE
-748 EYNKYMADRTN
+748 EYNKYMADRKN
-759 KPTCY
+759 EPTCY
-764 LLEKINPAANWMDG
+764 LLEKIDPAANWMDG

-783 YRYNHDGWDA
+783 YRYNHVSWDA
-793 LNPDIQASAI
+793 LSQDIQAAAI

-844 WGDDK
+844 WGKDD
-849 VGMHGVTTSLQYSD
+849 VAMHGVTTSLEYSD

-937 RAIDN
+937 RAIDD

-987 KVSEKLPA
+987 KISEKLSA
-995 EATEYEIK
+995 DATEYEIK
-1003 QLDLNGK
+1003 NLDLNGK
-1010 YTYVVTTVATVDNQ
+1010 YTYVVTTVATVDNK

-1060 AAGDDGKPGKD
+1060 AAGDDGKPGKN

-1101 GEKGEDGET
+1101 GEKGENGET

-1123 TDTGVKAVGTDG
+1123 TDTGVKAAATDG

-1144 LTPSIGE
+1144 LTPSIGK

-1156 IGETDTGV
+1156 IGATDTGV

-1188 GNWWIGETDTGV
+1188 GNWWIGT
-1200 KAAGTDGTNGTNGA
+1200 
-1214 DGLTPSIGE
+1214 
-1223 NGNWWIGETDTGVKA
+1223 
-1238 AGTDGTNGTNG
+1238 
-1249 ADGLTPSIGENGNW
+1249 
-1263 WIGATDT
+1263 TDT

-1341 DQGEQGIQG
+1341 DQGE
-1350 VQGEKGDKGDQGEQ
+1350 
-1364 GIQGVQGEK
+1364 
-1373 GDKGDQGAQGIQGVQ
+1373 
-1388 GEKGDKGDQGKQ
+1388 Q

>member
-138 DHVAFVGVSGQDKK
+138 DHVAFVGVGQDKK

-167 LSGLVEIGDFS
+167 RSPLVEIGNFS

-183 SAFKVPTYSNR
+183 NAFEVPTYSNR

-214 YTPESYNAGG
+214 YTPESSNAGG
-224 CQIQQWDYDGDSLS
+224 CQIQQWDYDGGSLS
-238 RRGKSNSLLM
+238 QRGKSNSLLM

-257 DVERS
+257 DKEDS

-285 DLAVLSYCHRLPND
+285 DLAVLSYCHRLPKD

-318 DTGSSIVTKS
+318 DTSSIVTKS
-328 AAQSEEFYTSKGKS
+328 AAQSEEFYTSKGRS

-364 GDVDLFLAGMLGKL
+364 GDVDLFLAGMLGQL

-386 QVNETI
+386 QVNGTI
-392 DMNAGYLYIGKLS
+392 DMKAGYLYIGKLS

-429 HDADDVWQQL
+429 HNADDVWQQL

-488 STTRISNCD
+488 STTSISNCD
-497 IQSIAVGNFDGNT
+497 IQSIAVGNFDGNK

-524 ASNNK
+524 ANNNQ
-529 SHLLTGYMRGINY
+529 SHLLTGYMRGKNY

-571 TDAQNAVSFLV
+571 TNAQNAVSFLV

-652 YSTEFKFLGGEASIE
+652 YSTEFNFLGGKASIE

-705 FVYEYDIQNADG
+705 FVYEYDIQKADG

-748 EYNKYMADRTN
+748 EYNKYMADRKD

-764 LLEKINPAANWMDG
+764 LLGQIDPAANWMDG

-783 YRYNHDGWDA
+783 YRYNHDGWGT

-844 WGDDK
+844 WGNEN
-849 VGMHGVTTSLQYSD
+849 VGMHGVTTSLEYSD

-952 NFDLKLSWTKPDCE
+952 IFDLKLSWTKPDCE

-982 SGAYT
+982 SGTYT
-987 KVSEKLPA
+987 KVSEKLSA

-1003 QLDLNGK
+1003 HLDLNGK
-1010 YTYVVTTVATVDNQ
+1010 YTYVVTTVATVDSK

-1123 TDTGVKAVGTDG
+1123 TDTGVKA
-1135 ADGTNGADG
+1135 
-1144 LTPSIGE
+1144 
-1151 NGNWW
+1151 
-1156 IGETDTGV
+1156 
-1164 KAAGTDGTNG
+1164 AGTDGTNG

-1200 KAAGTDGTNGTNGA
+1200 KAAG
-1214 DGLTPSIGE
+1214 
-1223 NGNWWIGETDTGVKA
+1223 
-1238 AGTDGTNGTNG
+1238 
-1249 ADGLTPSIGENGNW
+1249 
-1263 WIGATDT
+1263 
-1270 GVKAA
+1270 
-1275 ATDGADG
+1275 TDGADG

-1341 DQGEQGIQG
+1341 DQGE
-1350 VQGEKGDKGDQGEQ
+1350 
-1364 GIQGVQGEK
+1364 
-1373 GDKGDQGAQGIQGVQ
+1373 QGIQGVQ

-1527 RKHTTFHR
+1527 RKRTTFHR

>member
-138 DHVAFVGVSGQDKK
+138 DHVAFVGVGQDKK

-167 LSGLVEIGDFS
+167 RSPLVEIGNFS

-183 SAFKVPTYSNR
+183 NAFEVPTYSNR

-214 YTPESYNAGG
+214 YTPESSNAGG
-224 CQIQQWDYDGDSLS
+224 CQIQQWDYDGGSLS
-238 RRGKSNSLLM
+238 QRGKSNSLLM

-257 DVERS
+257 DKEDS

-285 DLAVLSYCHRLPND
+285 DLAVLSYCHRLPKD

-318 DTGSSIVTKS
+318 DTSSIVTKS
-328 AAQSEEFYTSKGKS
+328 AAQSEEFYTSKGRS

-364 GDVDLFLAGMLGKL
+364 GDVDLFLAGMLGQL

-386 QVNETI
+386 QVNGTI
-392 DMNAGYLYIGKLS
+392 DMKAGYLYIGKLS

-429 HDADDVWQQL
+429 HNADDVWQQL

-488 STTRISNCD
+488 STTSISNCD
-497 IQSIAVGNFDGNT
+497 IQSIAVGNFDGNK

-524 ASNNK
+524 ANNNQ
-529 SHLLTGYMRGINY
+529 SHLLTGYMRGKNY

-571 TDAQNAVSFLV
+571 TNAQNAVSFLV

-652 YSTEFKFLGGEASIE
+652 YSTEFNFLGGKASIE

-705 FVYEYDIQNADG
+705 FVYEYDIQKADG

-748 EYNKYMADRTN
+748 EYNKYMADRKD

-764 LLEKINPAANWMDG
+764 LLEKIDPAANWMDG

-783 YRYNHDGWDA
+783 YRYNHDGWGA

-844 WGDDK
+844 WGSDK
-849 VGMHGVTTSLQYSD
+849 VGMHGVTTSLEYSD

-917 AANNKTPF
+917 AENNKTPF

-987 KVSEKLPA
+987 KVSQKLSA
-995 EATEYEIK
+995 ETTEYEIK
-1003 QLDLNGK
+1003 RLDLNGK
-1010 YTYVVTTVATVDNQ
+1010 YTYVVTTVATVDSK

-1123 TDTGVKAVGTDG
+1123 TDTGVKA
-1135 ADGTNGADG
+1135 
-1144 LTPSIGE
+1144 
-1151 NGNWW
+1151 
-1156 IGETDTGV
+1156 
-1164 KAAGTDGTNG
+1164 AGTDGTNG

-1223 NGNWWIGETDTGVKA
+1223 NGNWWIGT
-1238 AGTDGTNGTNG
+1238 
-1249 ADGLTPSIGENGNW
+1249 
-1263 WIGATDT
+1263 TDT

-1341 DQGEQGIQG
+1341 DQGE
-1350 VQGEKGDKGDQGEQ
+1350 
-1364 GIQGVQGEK
+1364 
-1373 GDKGDQGAQGIQGVQ
+1373 QGIQGVQ

-1527 RKHTTFHR
+1527 RKRTTFHR

>member
-783 YRYNHDGWDA
+783 YRYNHDDWNA

-896 PVVDAYRFHWTLGQ
+896 SVVDAYRFHWTLGQ

-917 AANNKTPF
+917 AENNKTPF

-952 NFDLKLSWTKPDCE
+952 IFDLKLSWTKPDCE
-966 NGHPE
+966 NGHPK

-987 KVSEKLPA
+987 KVSEKLSA

-1003 QLDLNGK
+1003 NLGLNGK
-1010 YTYVVTTVATVDNQ
+1010 YTYVVTTVATVDNK

-1123 TDTGVKAVGTDG
+1123 TDTGVKAVATDG
-1135 ADGTNGADG
+1135 AD
-1144 LTPSIGE
+1144 
-1151 NGNWW
+1151 
-1156 IGETDTGV
+1156 
-1164 KAAGTDGTNG
+1164 
-1174 TNGADGLTPSIGEN
+1174 
-1188 GNWWIGETDTGV
+1188 
-1200 KAAGTDGTNGTNGA
+1200 
-1214 DGLTPSIGE
+1214 
-1223 NGNWWIGETDTGVKA
+1223 
-1238 AGTDGTNGTNG
+1238 GTNG

-1350 VQGEKGDKGDQGEQ
+1350 VQGEKGDQGEQGIQGVQGEKGDKGDQGEQ

-1373 GDKGDQGAQGIQGVQ
+1373 GDKGDQG
-1388 GEKGDKGDQGKQ
+1388 EQ

>member
-61 PYGYDIGEPFLMVE
+61 PYGYDVGMPFLMVE
-75 QNELMYLNA
+75 QNELMYLNV
-84 WDNKVRQ
+84 WGNQVHQ
-91 ASYFSMGS
+91 ASYFDMGT
-99 ESALNTFAKNK
+99 ESSLPTFARKK
-110 SGSSGTFSNPNY
+110 SGANGTFSVDTY
-122 KLMQA
+122 ALMEA
-127 VSFDPTGSGRR
+127 VPFDPTGSGRK
-138 DHVAFVGVSGQDKK
+138 DHVAFVGISNKR
-152 GYMWVIDTTKGTDSD
+152 GYLWVIDTRLEAGSD
-167 LSGLVEIGDFS
+167 RSEPVDIGDFQ
-178 YMFDA
+178 YMYDGNSFE
-183 SAFKVPTYSNR
+183 VPTYANR

-214 YTPESYNAGG
+214 YTPESYKAGG

-238 RRGKSNSLLM
+238 KRGKSNSLLM
-248 GYYNDHPWY
+248 GYYNVHPWY
-257 DVERS
+257 DVEDS

-285 DLAVLSYCHRLPND
+285 DLAVLSYCHRLPKD

-318 DTGSSIVTKS
+318 DTSSIVTKS
-328 AAQSEEFYTSKGKS
+328 AAQSEEFYTSKGRS

-364 GDVDLFLAGMLGKL
+364 GDVDLFLAGMLGQL

-392 DMNAGYLYIGKLS
+392 DMKAGYLYIGKLS

-429 HDADDVWQQL
+429 HNNDDVWQQL

-488 STTRISNCD
+488 STTSISNCD
-497 IQSIAVGNFDGNT
+497 IQSIAVGNFDGNK

-524 ASNNK
+524 ANNNQ
-529 SHLLTGYMRGINY
+529 SHLLTGYMRGKNY

-571 TDAQNAVSFLV
+571 TNAQNAVSFLV

-652 YSTEFKFLGGEASIE
+652 YSTEFNFLGGKASIE

-705 FVYEYDIQNADG
+705 FVYEYDIQKADG

-748 EYNKYMADRTN
+748 EYNKYMADRKD

-764 LLEKINPAANWMDG
+764 LLGQIDPAANWMDG

-783 YRYNHDGWDA
+783 YRYNHDGWGT

-844 WGDDK
+844 WGSDK
-849 VGMHGVTTSLQYSD
+849 VGMHGVTTSLEYSD

-952 NFDLKLSWTKPDCE
+952 IFDLKLSWTKPDCE
-966 NGHPE
+966 NGHPK

-982 SGAYT
+982 SGSYT
-987 KVSEKLPA
+987 KVSEKLSA
-995 EATEYEIK
+995 ETTEYEIK
-1003 QLDLNGK
+1003 DLDLNGK
-1010 YTYVVTTVATVDNQ
+1010 YTYVVTTVATVDNK

-1060 AAGDDGKPGKD
+1060 AAGNDGKPGKD

-1110 PYIGENGNWWIGE
+1110 PYIGENGNWWIG
-1123 TDTGVKAVGTDG
+1123 A
-1135 ADGTNGADG
+1135 
-1144 LTPSIGE
+1144 
-1151 NGNWW
+1151 
-1156 IGETDTGV
+1156 TDTGV
-1164 KAAGTDGTNG
+1164 KAAATDG
-1174 TNGADGLTPSIGEN
+1174 AD
-1188 GNWWIGETDTGV
+1188 
-1200 KAAGTDGTNGTNGA
+1200 GTNGA

-1373 GDKGDQGAQGIQGVQ
+1373 GD
-1388 GEKGDKGDQGKQ
+1388 
-1400 GIQGVQGEKG
+1400 
-1410 DAGADGASGQN
+1410 AGADGASGQN

-1527 RKHTTFHR
+1527 RKRTTFHR

>member
-7 FERGFAILLSVI
+7 FGRGLAILLSVT

-45 MNLENVQPSGY
+45 MNLESVQPSGY

-61 PYGYDIGEPFLMVE
+61 PYGYGIGEPFLMVE
-75 QNELMYLNA
+75 QNELMYLNV

-91 ASYFSMGS
+91 ASYFSMGT

-110 SGSSGTFSNPNY
+110 SGSNGTFSNPNY

-138 DHVAFVGVSGQDKK
+138 DHVAFVGVSGQNKK
-152 GYMWVIDTTKGTDSD
+152 GYMWVIDTTKGTGSD
-167 LSGLVEIGDFS
+167 CSPQVEIGDFG
-178 YMFDA
+178 YMFDGND
-183 SAFKVPTYSNR
+183 FEVPTYSNR
-194 SFLNIVAG
+194 SFFNIVAG

-214 YTPESYNAGG
+214 YTPKQTPRNQASG
-224 CQIQQWDYDGDSLS
+224 CQIQEWDYDGSNKALS
-238 RRGKSNSLLM
+238 KRGEGNSLLM

-257 DVERS
+257 DVEDS

-285 DLAVLSYCHRLPND
+285 DLAVLSYCHRLPKD
-299 EAQID
+299 EAKID

-328 AAQSEEFYTSKGKS
+328 AAQSEEFYTSKGHS

-364 GDVDLFLAGMLGKL
+364 GDVDLFLAGMLGQL

-392 DMNAGYLYIGKLS
+392 DMKAGYLYIGKLS

-429 HDADDVWQQL
+429 HNADDVWQQL

-474 YTGDYFKSADDGAG
+474 YTGNYFKSADDGAG

-497 IQSIAVGNFDGNT
+497 IQSIAVGNFDGNK

-524 ASNNK
+524 ANNNE
-529 SHLLTGYMRGINY
+529 SHLLKGYMRGIKYN
-542 KDTTVNGEIKEYGTA
+542 DVTVNGEVKEYGTA

-582 IPVDKN
+582 IPVDRN

-652 YSTEFKFLGGEASIE
+652 YSTEFSFPGGKASIE

-705 FVYEYDIQNADG
+705 FVYEYDIQNANG

-742 YNKFAT
+742 YNKFAE
-748 EYNKYMADRTN
+748 EYNKYMADRKD

-764 LLEKINPAANWMDG
+764 LLEKIDPADNWMDG

-783 YRYNHDGWDA
+783 YRYNHDGWES
-793 LNPDIQASAI
+793 LRPDIQAAAI

-844 WGDDK
+844 WGKED
-849 VGMHGVTTSLQYSD
+849 VAMHGVTTSLEYSD

-937 RAIDN
+937 RAIDD

-966 NGHPE
+966 NGHPQ

-987 KVSEKLPA
+987 KISEKLSA
-995 EATEYEIK
+995 DATEYEIK
-1003 QLDLNGK
+1003 NLDLNGK
-1010 YTYVVTTVATVDNQ
+1010 YTYVVTTVATVDNK

-1101 GEKGEDGET
+1101 GEKGENGET

-1123 TDTGVKAVGTDG
+1123 TDTGVKAAGTDG

-1156 IGETDTGV
+1156 IGT
-1164 KAAGTDGTNG
+1164 
-1174 TNGADGLTPSIGEN
+1174 
-1188 GNWWIGETDTGV
+1188 
-1200 KAAGTDGTNGTNGA
+1200 
-1214 DGLTPSIGE
+1214 
-1223 NGNWWIGETDTGVKA
+1223 
-1238 AGTDGTNGTNG
+1238 
-1249 ADGLTPSIGENGNW
+1249 
-1263 WIGATDT
+1263 TDT

-1332 AQGEKGDKG
+1332 AKGEQGIQGVQGEKGDKG

-1373 GDKGDQGAQGIQGVQ
+1373 GDKGDQGEQGIQGVQ
-1388 GEKGDKGDQGKQ
+1388 GEKGDQGEQ

-1447 DGTAGR
+1447 DGAAGR

-1527 RKHTTFHR
+1527 RKKTTFHR